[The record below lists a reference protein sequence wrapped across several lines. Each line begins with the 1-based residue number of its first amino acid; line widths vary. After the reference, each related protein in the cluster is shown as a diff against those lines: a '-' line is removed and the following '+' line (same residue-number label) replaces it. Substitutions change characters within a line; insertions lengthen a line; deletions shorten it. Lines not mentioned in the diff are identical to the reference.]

1 MKNRNDE
8 NKKRKEGSM
17 TGRVRALTGA
27 TRVMSL
33 VAAVLI
39 AVFGLTMIGGSAYAD
54 TDKAEKYDFY
64 TLSSNVTAYFSDA
77 TKPGDNSGLSA
88 DEGWTT
94 IAQNASEGGDLLGYG
109 DDDVS
114 SFSGWLVSKATGSS
128 NTVGYDSLK
137 KIDGKL
143 NGSNDAYK
151 GVLAYAQYGS
161 LLNGLGLDSTSTG
174 LGLHFQNMA
183 FGSIMAFL
191 YLLAGGIDTI
201 FSAVIWVLE
210 TLNPFK
216 LFYSAISASSV
227 AMANGMTGGQ
237 GVPAWMKSL
246 DTWFSGWY
254 QALVNLS
261 WTVLVPLFI
270 FTFIISS
277 LMWKKGN
284 ALSGL
289 KKLVIRMLFLGVGLP
304 LIGSM
309 YTASLGV
316 MKDAT
321 AGAGMGATRVVLST
335 FVDFENWAKVNRL
348 AVPSTDAVLQWDE
361 SKQAPTGE
369 SVNKLRQT
377 TVAINKIA
385 NTGAF
390 TDVTGLNPSDLGS
403 ISAESAKMTSSG
415 GLKDVTYIATMNM
428 LLRYTNSESYQ
439 ASDFDTSIKGR
450 INQQVS
456 EGKELV
462 KSCATTWFNVQ
473 ADGSTKVDGKSC
485 PTTKALGN
493 PVLKVREG
501 TGLTTTHD
509 GSEVTFKTENAQ
521 IAGDWVVLGDDADA
535 LKNFN
540 NANLSALSMYNYL
553 NTTFDK
559 NSATTYSSSNAVS
572 SATREYHNSVNLVG
586 SAGVNWLYWV
596 NAAVTLLCFI
606 VLGLGYAFGM
616 LTGAIKNSLHIITA
630 VPFATLGSLA
640 GIAKVVIYTFTMITE
655 IVGTMFIYRLAQEI
669 ILSIPGIFEGGLEHT
684 FGSMGGF
691 GTYLK
696 NSGNITLFTA
706 LVSTVLL
713 LILTWKMMHFRGAF
727 VKGLNEAVTK
737 IVDKFLD
744 TNVAPPAGGGK
755 LMPALAGGVGAG
767 VGSAAANRLMS
778 GRGALGGGSGRG
790 GVSSGLMAG
799 SGGIQDGNGGGS
811 GMGGGSMLSINGT
824 DGPGPD
830 EIGPG
835 APGGD
840 PNGPTGSGS
849 GGGGLLLS
857 DGSGGVNTNVNN
869 DITNGDENSSLLS
882 TSESDRQI
890 ASEVDARGGLS
901 EPSVSSDSYSGDD
914 VTASSTVVNNS
925 DDTMSE
931 TTSSIQSTMDAHDK
945 ADKARVDQATSG
957 VKAVWHGGKAAAKAY
972 SGDVAGAAQDGQKAL
987 GDVQNAQTKGQEA
1000 KAHRQAAETPRPA
1013 RSVQQPRQTSQPQ
1026 SQQPQQP
1033 QRGVVGAQR
1042 QAPAQNQQVRQ
1053 PQPQQP
1059 RPQSQQQAPAP
1070 TQAQSPA
1077 PSRPAPSRGS
1087 QGSGSRSLSAPRQQG
1102 SAQMP
1107 SSGRAVNGGSQSA
1120 PSKVGKVSKV
1130 SKGMKG
1136 VKPSGGSSMPSMP
1149 S

>member
-1 MKNRNDE
+1 MLT
-8 NKKRKEGSM
+8 S
-17 TGRVRALTGA
+17 RVRAVRGF
-27 TRVMSL
+27 TRAMSF

-54 TDKAEKYDFY
+54 KDKAEKYDFY

-77 TKPGDNSGLSA
+77 TKPGEGDGLSA

-94 IAQNASEGGDLLGYG
+94 IAQNASEGGNLLGYG

-137 KIDGKL
+137 VRD
-143 NGSNDAYK
+143 NDSSSANSAYS

-161 LLNGLGLDSTSTG
+161 LLNALGLDSTSTG

-183 FGSIMAFL
+183 FGSIMALL

-201 FSAVIWVLE
+201 FSAVIWLLE

-216 LFYSAISASSV
+216 FFFSAISASST

-237 GVPAWMKSL
+237 GVPVWMQSL

-261 WTVLVPLFI
+261 WTVLIPLFL
-270 FTFIISS
+270 FVFIISS

-284 ALSGL
+284 ALGGL
-289 KKLVIRMLFLGVGLP
+289 KKLVIRVLFLGVGLP

-321 AGAGMGATRVVLST
+321 AGAGMGATRVVIST
-335 FVDFENWAKVNRL
+335 FVDFENWAKKDRL
-348 AVPSTDAVLQWDE
+348 AVPDNATLQWDS
-361 SKQAPTGE
+361 SKQAPTGA

-377 TVAINKIA
+377 TVAINKLA
-385 NTGAF
+385 NSGAF
-390 TDVTGLNPSDLGS
+390 SSVSDIDVSGLGS
-403 ISAESAKMTSSG
+403 ISTEAAKADTTSSG
-415 GLKDVTYIATMNM
+415 GLKDFTYVAAMEM
-428 LLRYTNSESYQ
+428 LLRYTTAQSYQ
-439 ASDFDTSIKGR
+439 ASDFDTAIKGR
-450 INQQVS
+450 ISQQAS
-456 EGKELV
+456 SRQEQV

-473 ADGSTKVDGKSC
+473 ADGSTKADGKGCSA
-485 PTTKALGN
+485 TKASDN

-501 TGLTTTHD
+501 SGLQASGESGTITFTTSGD
-509 GSEVTFKTENAQ
+509 KY
-521 IAGDWVVLGDDADA
+521 AGDWVMLGE
-535 LKNFN
+535 NFN
-540 NANLSALSMYNYL
+540 GANLSALSMYNYL

-586 SAGVNWLYWV
+586 SAGVSWLYWV
-596 NAAVTLLCFI
+596 NGAVTLLCFI

-616 LTGAIKNSLHIITA
+616 FTGAIKNSMHIITA
-630 VPFATLGSLA
+630 VPFATLGSMA

-655 IVGTMFIYRLAQEI
+655 IIATMFIYRLVQEI
-669 ILSIPGIFEGGLEHT
+669 ILSIPSIFEGGLEHM
-684 FGSMGGF
+684 FNSMGGF
-691 GTYLK
+691 GVYLK
-696 NSGNITLFTA
+696 NSGNVTLFTS

-713 LILTWKMMHFRGAF
+713 ILLTWKMMHFRGAF

-778 GRGALGGGSGRG
+778 GRGGLGSGSGRG
-790 GVSSGLMAG
+790 GASSGLMAG
-799 SGGIQDGNGGGS
+799 SGGIQDGNGGVS
-811 GMGGGSMLSINGT
+811 GMGGGSMFSINGT
-824 DGPGPD
+824 DDPDPD

-835 APGGD
+835 ASGGD
-840 PNGPTGSGS
+840 PNAPGG

-857 DGSGGVNTNVNN
+857 DGSGGVNVDNSTSN
-869 DITNGDENSSLLS
+869 DNSSALM
-882 TSESDRQI
+882 TSESDRQL

-901 EPSVSSDSYSGDD
+901 EPAQLEAGPQADAA
-914 VTASSTVVNNS
+914 ASSKVANNA
-925 DDTMSE
+925 DDAMSE
-931 TTSSIQSTMDAHDK
+931 TAGSIQSTMDAHDK

-987 GDVQNAQTKGQEA
+987 GDVQSAQTKGQEA
-1000 KAHRQAAETPRPA
+1000 KAHRQSAEAPRPVQPA
-1013 RSVQQPRQTSQPQ
+1013 RTSQPQ
-1026 SQQPQQP
+1026 SQP
-1033 QRGVVGAQR
+1033 QRGAVGAQR
-1042 QAPAQNQQVRQ
+1042 QQVRQ
-1053 PQPQQP
+1053 PQAQP
-1059 RPQSQQQAPAP
+1059 QQQAPTQ
-1070 TQAQSPA
+1070 TQAPAQTPA
-1077 PSRPAPSRGS
+1077 PSRPAPSRG
-1087 QGSGSRSLSAPRQQG
+1087 GSSRSLSAPRQG
-1102 SAQMP
+1102 ASQMP
-1107 SSGRAVNGGSQSA
+1107 VKGSSQGAS
-1120 PSKVGKVSKV
+1120 GKEGASGKAG
-1130 SKGMKG
+1130 KGLKG
-1136 VKPSGGSSMPSMP
+1136 VKPSGGSSMPPMP

>member
-1 MKNRNDE
+1 MLT
-8 NKKRKEGSM
+8 S
-17 TGRVRALTGA
+17 RVRAVRGF
-27 TRVMSL
+27 TRAMSF

-54 TDKAEKYDFY
+54 KDKAEKYDFY

-77 TKPGDNSGLSA
+77 TKPGEGDGLSA

-94 IAQNASEGGDLLGYG
+94 IAQNASEGGNLLGYG

-137 KIDGKL
+137 VRD
-143 NGSNDAYK
+143 NDSSSANSAYS

-161 LLNGLGLDSTSTG
+161 LLNALGLDSTSTG

-183 FGSIMAFL
+183 FGSIMALL

-201 FSAVIWVLE
+201 FSAVIWLLE

-216 LFYSAISASSV
+216 FFFSAISASST

-237 GVPAWMKSL
+237 GVPVWMQSL

-261 WTVLVPLFI
+261 WTVLIPLFL
-270 FTFIISS
+270 FVFIISS

-284 ALSGL
+284 ALGGL
-289 KKLVIRMLFLGVGLP
+289 KKLVIRVLFLGVGLP

-321 AGAGMGATRVVLST
+321 AGAGMGATRVVIST
-335 FVDFENWAKVNRL
+335 FVDFENWAKKDRL
-348 AVPSTDAVLQWDE
+348 AVPDNATLQWDS
-361 SKQAPTGE
+361 SKQAPTGA

-377 TVAINKIA
+377 TVAINKLA
-385 NTGAF
+385 NSGAF
-390 TDVTGLNPSDLGS
+390 SSVSDIDVSGLGS
-403 ISAESAKMTSSG
+403 ISTEAAKADTTSSG
-415 GLKDVTYIATMNM
+415 GLKDFTYVAAMEM
-428 LLRYTNSESYQ
+428 LLRYTTAQSYQ
-439 ASDFDTSIKGR
+439 ASDFDTAIKGR
-450 INQQVS
+450 ISQQAS
-456 EGKELV
+456 SGQEQV

-473 ADGSTKVDGKSC
+473 ADGSTKADGKGCSA
-485 PTTKALGN
+485 TKASDN

-501 TGLTTTHD
+501 SGLQASGESGTITFTTSGD
-509 GSEVTFKTENAQ
+509 KY
-521 IAGDWVVLGDDADA
+521 AGDWVMLGE
-535 LKNFN
+535 NFN
-540 NANLSALSMYNYL
+540 GSNLSALSMYNYL

-586 SAGVNWLYWV
+586 SAGVSWLYWV
-596 NAAVTLLCFI
+596 NGAVTLLCFI

-616 LTGAIKNSLHIITA
+616 FTGAIKNSMHIITA
-630 VPFATLGSLA
+630 VPFATLGSMA

-655 IVGTMFIYRLAQEI
+655 IIATMFIYRLVQEI
-669 ILSIPGIFEGGLEHT
+669 ILSIPSIFEGGLEHM
-684 FGSMGGF
+684 FNSMGGF
-691 GTYLK
+691 GVYLK
-696 NSGNITLFTA
+696 NSGNVTLFTS

-713 LILTWKMMHFRGAF
+713 ILLTWKMMHFRGAF

-778 GRGALGGGSGRG
+778 GRGGLGSGSGRG
-790 GVSSGLMAG
+790 GASSGLMAG
-799 SGGIQDGNGGGS
+799 SGGIQDGNGGVS

-835 APGGD
+835 ASGGD
-840 PNGPTGSGS
+840 PNAPGG

-857 DGSGGVNTNVNN
+857 DGSGGVNTDNSTSN
-869 DITNGDENSSLLS
+869 DNSSALM
-882 TSESDRQI
+882 TSESDRQL

-901 EPSVSSDSYSGDD
+901 EPAQIEAGPQADAA
-914 VTASSTVVNNS
+914 ASSKVANNA
-925 DDTMSE
+925 DDAMSE
-931 TTSSIQSTMDAHDK
+931 TAGSIQSTMDAHNK

-987 GDVQNAQTKGQEA
+987 GDVQSAQTKGQEA
-1000 KAHRQAAETPRPA
+1000 KAHRQSAEAPRP
-1013 RSVQQPRQTSQPQ
+1013 VQPARQTSQPQ
-1026 SQQPQQP
+1026 SQPS
-1033 QRGVVGAQR
+1033 QRGAVGAQR
-1042 QAPAQNQQVRQ
+1042 QQVRQ
-1053 PQPQQP
+1053 PQAQP
-1059 RPQSQQQAPAP
+1059 QQQAPTQ
-1070 TQAQSPA
+1070 TQAPAQTPA
-1077 PSRPAPSRGS
+1077 PSRPAPSRG
-1087 QGSGSRSLSAPRQQG
+1087 GSSRSLSAPRQG
-1102 SAQMP
+1102 ASQMP
-1107 SSGRAVNGGSQSA
+1107 SSGKVVNGGAKSA
-1120 PSKVGKVSKV
+1120 SGKAG
-1130 SKGMKG
+1130 KGLKG
-1136 VKPSGGSSMPSMP
+1136 VKPSGGSSMPPMP

>member
-1 MKNRNDE
+1 MLT
-8 NKKRKEGSM
+8 S
-17 TGRVRALTGA
+17 RVRAVRGF
-27 TRVMSL
+27 TRAMSFA
-33 VAAVLI
+33 AAVLI

-54 TDKAEKYDFY
+54 KDKAEKYDFY

-77 TKPGDNSGLSA
+77 TKPGEGDGLSA

-94 IAQNASEGGDLLGYG
+94 IAQNASEGGNLLGYG

-137 KIDGKL
+137 VRD
-143 NGSNDAYK
+143 NDSSSANSAYS

-161 LLNGLGLDSTSTG
+161 LLNALGLDSTSTG

-183 FGSIMAFL
+183 FGSIMALL

-201 FSAVIWVLE
+201 FSAVIWLLE

-216 LFYSAISASSV
+216 FFFSAISASST

-237 GVPAWMKSL
+237 GVPVWMQSL

-261 WTVLVPLFI
+261 WTVLIPLFL
-270 FTFIISS
+270 FVFIISS

-284 ALSGL
+284 ALGGL
-289 KKLVIRMLFLGVGLP
+289 KKLVIRVLFLGVGLP

-321 AGAGMGATRVVLST
+321 AGAGMGATRVVIST
-335 FVDFENWAKVNRL
+335 FVDFENWAKKDRL
-348 AVPSTDAVLQWDE
+348 AVPDNATLQWDS
-361 SKQAPTGE
+361 SKQAPTGA

-377 TVAINKIA
+377 TVAINKLA
-385 NTGAF
+385 NSGAF
-390 TDVTGLNPSDLGS
+390 SSVSDIDVSGLGS
-403 ISAESAKMTSSG
+403 ISTEAAKADTTSSG
-415 GLKDVTYIATMNM
+415 GLKDFTYVAAMEM
-428 LLRYTNSESYQ
+428 LLRYTTAQSYQ
-439 ASDFDTSIKGR
+439 ASDFDTAIKGR
-450 INQQVS
+450 ISQQAS
-456 EGKELV
+456 GGQETV
-462 KSCATTWFNVQ
+462 KNCATTWFNVQ
-473 ADGSTKVDGKSC
+473 ADGSTKTDGKSC
-485 PTTKALGN
+485 STIKASDN

-501 TGLTTTHD
+501 SGLQASGESGTITFTTSGD
-509 GSEVTFKTENAQ
+509 KY
-521 IAGDWVVLGDDADA
+521 AGDWVMLGE
-535 LKNFN
+535 NFN
-540 NANLSALSMYNYL
+540 GANLSALSMYNYL

-586 SAGVNWLYWV
+586 SAGVSWLYWV
-596 NAAVTLLCFI
+596 NGAVTLLCFI

-616 LTGAIKNSLHIITA
+616 FTGAIKNSMHIITA

-640 GIAKVVIYTFTMITE
+640 GIAKVLIYTFTMITE
-655 IVGTMFIYRLAQEI
+655 IIATMFIYRLVQEI
-669 ILSIPGIFEGGLEHT
+669 ILSIPSIFEGGLEHM
-684 FGSMGGF
+684 FNSMGGF
-691 GTYLK
+691 GVYLK
-696 NSGNITLFTA
+696 NSGNVTLFTS

-713 LILTWKMMHFRGAF
+713 ILLTWKMMHFRGAF

-778 GRGALGGGSGRG
+778 GRGGLGSGAGRG
-790 GVSSGLMAG
+790 GASSGLMAG
-799 SGGIQDGNGGGS
+799 SGGIQDGNGGVS

-835 APGGD
+835 VSGGD
-840 PNGPTGSGS
+840 PNAPGG

-857 DGSGGVNTNVNN
+857 DGSGGVNVDNSTSN
-869 DITNGDENSSLLS
+869 DNSSALM
-882 TSESDRQI
+882 TSESDRQL

-901 EPSVSSDSYSGDD
+901 EPAQLEAGPQADAA
-914 VTASSTVVNNS
+914 ASSKVANNA
-925 DDTMSE
+925 DDAMSE
-931 TTSSIQSTMDAHDK
+931 TAGSIQSTMDAHNK

-987 GDVQNAQTKGQEA
+987 GDVQSAQTKGQEA
-1000 KAHRQAAETPRPA
+1000 KAHRQSAEAPRP
-1013 RSVQQPRQTSQPQ
+1013 VQPARQTSQPQ
-1026 SQQPQQP
+1026 SQPS
-1033 QRGVVGAQR
+1033 QRGAVGAQR
-1042 QAPAQNQQVRQ
+1042 QQVRQ
-1053 PQPQQP
+1053 PQAQP
-1059 RPQSQQQAPAP
+1059 QQQAPTH
-1070 TQAQSPA
+1070 TQAPAQTPA
-1077 PSRPAPSRGS
+1077 PSRPAPSRG
-1087 QGSGSRSLSAPRQQG
+1087 GSSRSLSAPRQG
-1102 SAQMP
+1102 ASQMP
-1107 SSGRAVNGGSQSA
+1107 SSGKVVNGGAKSA
-1120 PSKVGKVSKV
+1120 SGKAG
-1130 SKGMKG
+1130 KGLKG
-1136 VKPSGGSSMPSMP
+1136 VKPSGGSSMPPMP

>member
-1 MKNRNDE
+1 MLT
-8 NKKRKEGSM
+8 S
-17 TGRVRALTGA
+17 RVRAVRGF
-27 TRVMSL
+27 TRAMSF

-39 AVFGLTMIGGSAYAD
+39 AVFGLTMIGGSAYAGPN
-54 TDKAEKYDFY
+54 DKGEAEKYDFY

-77 TKPGDNSGLSA
+77 AKPGEGEGLSA

-94 IAQNASEGGDLLGYG
+94 IAGNASEGGDLLGYG
-109 DDDVS
+109 DNDIS
-114 SFSGWLVSKATGSS
+114 SFSGWLASATTGAS

-137 KIDGKL
+137 VSD
-143 NGSNDAYK
+143 NGSSSANSVYRGILD
-151 GVLAYAQYGS
+151 YAQYGS
-161 LLNGLGLDSTSTG
+161 LLNALGLDSTSTG

-183 FGSIMAFL
+183 FGSIMALL

-201 FSAVIWVLE
+201 FSAVIWLLE

-216 LFYSAISASSV
+216 FFFSAISASSA

-237 GVPAWMKSL
+237 GVPVWMQSL

-261 WTVLVPLFI
+261 WTVLIPLFL

-289 KKLVIRMLFLGVGLP
+289 KKLVIRMLFLGVGVP

-348 AVPSTDAVLQWDE
+348 AVPSDATLEWDD
-361 SKQAPTGE
+361 SKQAPTGA

-377 TVAINKIA
+377 TVAINRIA
-385 NTGAF
+385 NPGAF
-390 TDVTGLNPSDLGS
+390 TDVSGIKPSDLGS
-403 ISAESAKMTSSG
+403 ISAESAKADVTSNG
-415 GLKDVTYIATMNM
+415 GLKDLTFMATMNM
-428 LLRYTNSESYQ
+428 LLRYTNAQSYQ
-439 ASDFDTSIKGR
+439 ASDFDTAIKGR
-450 INQQVS
+450 ISQQAS
-456 EGKELV
+456 GGQETV
-462 KSCATTWFNVQ
+462 KNCATTWFNVQ
-473 ADGSTKVDGKSC
+473 ADGSTKTDGKSC
-485 PTTKALGN
+485 STIKASDN
-493 PVLKVREG
+493 PVLKVQEG
-501 TGLTTTHD
+501 TGLQANRPE
-509 GSEVTFKTENAQ
+509 GSGVVTFTTNNAQ
-521 IAGDWVVLGDDADA
+521 LAGDWVMLGD
-535 LKNFN
+535 NFN

-553 NTTFDK
+553 NTAFSK
-559 NSATTYSSSNAVS
+559 NSATVYSSAHSVS

-586 SAGVNWLYWV
+586 SAGVSWLYWT
-596 NAAVTLLCFI
+596 NSAVTLLCFI

-616 LTGAIKNSLHIITA
+616 FTGAIKNSLHIITA

-640 GIAKVVIYTFTMITE
+640 GIAKVLIYTFTMITE
-655 IVGTMFIYRLAQEI
+655 IIATMFIYRLVQEI
-669 ILSIPGIFEGGLEHT
+669 IISIPGIFEGGLEHM
-684 FGSMGGF
+684 FNSMGGF

-696 NSGNITLFTA
+696 NSGNVTLFTSI
-706 LVSTVLL
+706 VSTVLL
-713 LILTWKMMHFRGAF
+713 LILTWKMLHFRGAF

-737 IVDKFLD
+737 IIDKFLD

-778 GRGALGGGSGRG
+778 GRGGLGSGSGRG
-790 GVSSGLMAG
+790 GASSGLMAG
-799 SGGIQDGNGGGS
+799 SGGIQDGNGGVS

-835 APGGD
+835 ASGGD
-840 PNGPTGSGS
+840 PNAPGG

-857 DGSGGVNTNVNN
+857 DGSGGINAN
-869 DITNGDENSSLLS
+869 DNSTSNDNSSALM
-882 TSESDRQI
+882 TSESDRQL

-901 EPSVSSDSYSGDD
+901 EPAQLEAGPQADAA
-914 VTASSTVVNNS
+914 ASSKVANNA
-925 DDTMSE
+925 DDAMSE
-931 TTSSIQSTMDAHDK
+931 TAGSIQSTMDAHNK

-987 GDVQNAQTKGQEA
+987 GDVQSAQTKGQEA
-1000 KAHRQAAETPRPA
+1000 KAHRQSAEAPRP
-1013 RSVQQPRQTSQPQ
+1013 VQPARQTSQPQ
-1026 SQQPQQP
+1026 SQPS
-1033 QRGVVGAQR
+1033 QRGAVGAQR
-1042 QAPAQNQQVRQ
+1042 QQVRQ
-1053 PQPQQP
+1053 PQAQP
-1059 RPQSQQQAPAP
+1059 QQQAPTQ
-1070 TQAQSPA
+1070 TQAPAQTPA
-1077 PSRPAPSRGS
+1077 PSRPAPSRG
-1087 QGSGSRSLSAPRQQG
+1087 GSSRSLSAPRQG
-1102 SAQMP
+1102 ASQMP
-1107 SSGRAVNGGSQSA
+1107 KSASGKA
-1120 PSKVGKVSKV
+1120 SKA
-1130 SKGMKG
+1130 SKGLKG
-1136 VKPSGGSSMPSMP
+1136 PKPSGGSSMPPMP

>member
-1 MKNRNDE
+1 MLT
-8 NKKRKEGSM
+8 S
-17 TGRVRALTGA
+17 RVRAVRGF
-27 TRVMSL
+27 TRAISF

-54 TDKAEKYDFY
+54 KDKAEKYDFY

-77 TKPGDNSGLSA
+77 AKPGEGEGLSA

-94 IAQNASEGGDLLGYG
+94 IAGNASEGGDLLGYG
-109 DDDVS
+109 DNDIS
-114 SFSGWLVSKATGSS
+114 SFSGWLASATTGAS

-137 KIDGKL
+137 VSD
-143 NGSNDAYK
+143 NGSSSANSVYRGILD
-151 GVLAYAQYGS
+151 YAQYGS
-161 LLNGLGLDSTSTG
+161 LLNALGLDSTSTG

-183 FGSIMAFL
+183 FGSIMALL

-201 FSAVIWVLE
+201 FSAVIWLLE

-216 LFYSAISASSV
+216 FFFSAISASSA

-237 GVPAWMKSL
+237 GVPTWMQSL

-261 WTVLVPLFI
+261 WTVLIPLFL

-289 KKLVIRMLFLGVGLP
+289 KKLVIRMLFLGVGVP

-348 AVPSTDAVLQWDE
+348 AVPSDATLEWDD
-361 SKQAPTGE
+361 SKQAPTGA

-377 TVAINKIA
+377 TVAINRIA
-385 NTGAF
+385 NPGAF
-390 TDVTGLNPSDLGS
+390 TDVSGIKPSDLGS
-403 ISAESAKMTSSG
+403 ISAESAKADVTSNG
-415 GLKDVTYIATMNM
+415 GLKDLTFMATMNM
-428 LLRYTNSESYQ
+428 LLRYTNAQSYQ
-439 ASDFDTSIKGR
+439 ASDFDTAIKGR
-450 INQQVS
+450 ISQQAS
-456 EGKELV
+456 GGQETV
-462 KSCATTWFNVQ
+462 KNCATTWFNVQ
-473 ADGSTKVDGKSC
+473 ADGSTKTDGKSC
-485 PTTKALGN
+485 STIKASDN
-493 PVLKVREG
+493 PVLKVQED
-501 TGLTTTHD
+501 TGLQANRSE
-509 GSEVTFKTENAQ
+509 GSGVVTFTTNNAQ
-521 IAGDWVVLGDDADA
+521 LAGDWVMLGD
-535 LKNFN
+535 NFN

-553 NTTFDK
+553 NTAFSK
-559 NSATTYSSSNAVS
+559 NSATVYSSAHSVS

-586 SAGVNWLYWV
+586 SAGVSWLYWT
-596 NAAVTLLCFI
+596 NSAVTLLCFI

-616 LTGAIKNSLHIITA
+616 FTGAIKNSLHIITA

-640 GIAKVVIYTFTMITE
+640 GIAKVLIYTFTMITE
-655 IVGTMFIYRLAQEI
+655 IIATMFIYRLVQEI
-669 ILSIPGIFEGGLEHT
+669 IISIPGIFEGGLEHM
-684 FGSMGGF
+684 FNSMGGF

-696 NSGNITLFTA
+696 NSGNVTLFTSI
-706 LVSTVLL
+706 VSTVLL
-713 LILTWKMMHFRGAF
+713 LILTWKMLHFRGAF

-737 IVDKFLD
+737 IIDKFLD

-778 GRGALGGGSGRG
+778 GRGGLGSGSGRG
-790 GVSSGLMAG
+790 GASSGLMAG
-799 SGGIQDGNGGGS
+799 SGGIQDGNGGVS
-811 GMGGGSMLSINGT
+811 GMGGGMLSINGT

-835 APGGD
+835 ASGGD
-840 PNGPTGSGS
+840 PNGPTGSGG

-857 DGSGGVNTNVNN
+857 DGSGGVNVDNSTSN
-869 DITNGDENSSLLS
+869 DNSSALM
-882 TSESDRQI
+882 TSESDRQL

-901 EPSVSSDSYSGDD
+901 EPAQLEAGPQADAA
-914 VTASSTVVNNS
+914 ASSKVANNA
-925 DDTMSE
+925 DDAMSE
-931 TTSSIQSTMDAHDK
+931 TAGSIQSTMDAHNK

-987 GDVQNAQTKGQEA
+987 GDVQSAQTKGQEA
-1000 KAHRQAAETPRPA
+1000 KAHRQSAEAPRP
-1013 RSVQQPRQTSQPQ
+1013 VQPARQTSQSQQ
-1026 SQQPQQP
+1026 SQQSQP
-1033 QRGVVGAQR
+1033 QRGAVGAQR

-1053 PQPQQP
+1053 SQAQPQPQAP
-1059 RPQSQQQAPAP
+1059 AQAPA
-1070 TQAQSPA
+1070 QAPVQNPA

-1087 QGSGSRSLSAPRQQG
+1087 SSRSLSAPRQG
-1102 SAQMP
+1102 SSQMP
-1107 SSGRAVNGGSQSA
+1107 SSGKAVNGGAKSA
-1120 PSKVGKVSKV
+1120 SGKAG
-1130 SKGMKG
+1130 KGLKG
-1136 VKPSGGSSMPSMP
+1136 VKPSGGSSMPPMP

>member
-1 MKNRNDE
+1 MLT
-8 NKKRKEGSM
+8 S
-17 TGRVRALTGA
+17 RVRAVRGF
-27 TRVMSL
+27 TRAMSF
-33 VAAVLI
+33 VAAALI
-39 AVFGLTMIGGSAYAD
+39 AVFGLTMIGGSAYAGPN
-54 TDKAEKYDFY
+54 DKAEKYDFY

-77 TKPGDNSGLSA
+77 TKPGEGDGLSA

-94 IAQNASEGGDLLGYG
+94 IAQNASEGGNLLGYG

-137 KIDGKL
+137 VRD
-143 NGSNDAYK
+143 NDSSSANSAYS

-161 LLNGLGLDSTSTG
+161 LLNALGLDSTSTG

-183 FGSIMAFL
+183 FGSIMALL

-201 FSAVIWVLE
+201 FSAVIWLLE

-216 LFYSAISASSV
+216 FFFSAISASST

-237 GVPAWMKSL
+237 GVPVWMQSL

-261 WTVLVPLFI
+261 WTVLIPLFL
-270 FTFIISS
+270 FVFIISS

-284 ALSGL
+284 ALGGL
-289 KKLVIRMLFLGVGLP
+289 KKLVIRVLFLGVGLP

-321 AGAGMGATRVVLST
+321 AGAGMGATRVVIST
-335 FVDFENWAKVNRL
+335 FVDFENWAKKDRL
-348 AVPSTDAVLQWDE
+348 AVPDNATLQWDS
-361 SKQAPTGE
+361 SKQAPTGA

-377 TVAINKIA
+377 TVAINKLA
-385 NTGAF
+385 NSGAF
-390 TDVTGLNPSDLGS
+390 SSVSDIDVSGLGS
-403 ISAESAKMTSSG
+403 ISTEAAKADTTTSG
-415 GLKDVTYIATMNM
+415 GLKDFTYVAAMEM
-428 LLRYTNSESYQ
+428 LLRYTTAQSYQ
-439 ASDFDTSIKGR
+439 ASDFDTAIKGR
-450 INQQVS
+450 ISQQAS
-456 EGKELV
+456 SGQEQV

-473 ADGSTKVDGKSC
+473 ADGSTKADGKGCSA
-485 PTTKALGN
+485 TKASDN

-501 TGLTTTHD
+501 SGLQASGESGTITFTTSGD
-509 GSEVTFKTENAQ
+509 KY
-521 IAGDWVVLGDDADA
+521 AGDWVMLGE
-535 LKNFN
+535 NFN
-540 NANLSALSMYNYL
+540 GANLSALSMYNYL

-586 SAGVNWLYWV
+586 SAGVSWLYWV
-596 NAAVTLLCFI
+596 NGAVTLLCFI

-616 LTGAIKNSLHIITA
+616 FTGAIKNSMHIITA
-630 VPFATLGSLA
+630 VPFATLGSMA

-655 IVGTMFIYRLAQEI
+655 IIATMFIYRLGQEI
-669 ILSIPGIFEGGLEHT
+669 ILSIPSIFEGGLEHM
-684 FGSMGGF
+684 FNSMGGF
-691 GTYLK
+691 GVYLK
-696 NSGNITLFTA
+696 NSGNVTLFTS

-713 LILTWKMMHFRGAF
+713 ILLTWKMMHFRGAF

-755 LMPALAGGVGAG
+755 LMPA
-767 VGSAAANRLMS
+767 ANRLMS
-778 GRGALGGGSGRG
+778 GRGGLGSGSGRG
-790 GVSSGLMAG
+790 GASSGLMAG
-799 SGGIQDGNGGGS
+799 SGGIQDGNGGVS

-835 APGGD
+835 TSGGD

-857 DGSGGVNTNVNN
+857 DGSGGVNVDNSTSN
-869 DITNGDENSSLLS
+869 DNSSALM
-882 TSESDRQI
+882 TSESDRQL

-901 EPSVSSDSYSGDD
+901 EPAQIEAGPQADAA
-914 VTASSTVVNNS
+914 ASSKVANNA
-925 DDTMSE
+925 DDAMSE
-931 TTSSIQSTMDAHDK
+931 TAGSIQSTMDAHNK

-987 GDVQNAQTKGQEA
+987 GDVQSAQTKGQEA
-1000 KAHRQAAETPRPA
+1000 KAHRQSAEAPRP
-1013 RSVQQPRQTSQPQ
+1013 VQPARQTSQPQ
-1026 SQQPQQP
+1026 SQPSQRGAVGAQPQAQPQQP
-1033 QRGVVGAQR
+1033 Q
-1042 QAPAQNQQVRQ
+1042 
-1053 PQPQQP
+1053 PQ
-1059 RPQSQQQAPAP
+1059 AP
-1070 TQAQSPA
+1070 TQVQAPA

-1087 QGSGSRSLSAPRQQG
+1087 RSLSAPRQG
-1102 SAQMP
+1102 ASQMP
-1107 SSGRAVNGGSQSA
+1107 VKGSSQGAS
-1120 PSKVGKVSKV
+1120 GKAG
-1130 SKGMKG
+1130 KGLKG
-1136 VKPSGGSSMPSMP
+1136 VKPSGGSSMPPMP

>member
-1 MKNRNDE
+1 MLT
-8 NKKRKEGSM
+8 S
-17 TGRVRALTGA
+17 RVRAVRGV
-27 TRVMSL
+27 TRVMSF

-39 AVFGLTMIGGSAYAD
+39 AVFGLTMIGGSAYAGPN
-54 TDKAEKYDFY
+54 DKAEKYDFY

-77 TKPGDNSGLSA
+77 AKPGEGKGLSA

-94 IAQNASEGGDLLGYG
+94 IAGNASEGGDLLGYG
-109 DDDVS
+109 DNDIS
-114 SFSGWLVSKATGSS
+114 SFSGWLASATTGAS

-137 KIDGKL
+137 VSD
-143 NGSNDAYK
+143 NGSSSANSVYRGILD
-151 GVLAYAQYGS
+151 YAQYGS
-161 LLNGLGLDSTSTG
+161 LLNALGLDSTSTG

-183 FGSIMAFL
+183 FGSIMALL

-201 FSAVIWVLE
+201 FSAVIWLLE

-216 LFYSAISASSV
+216 FFFSAISASST

-237 GVPAWMKSL
+237 GVPVWMQSL

-261 WTVLVPLFI
+261 WTVLIPLFL

-289 KKLVIRMLFLGVGLP
+289 KKLVIRMLFLGVGVP

-348 AVPSTDAVLQWDE
+348 AVPSDATLEWDD
-361 SKQAPTGE
+361 SKQAPTGA

-377 TVAINKIA
+377 TVAINRIA
-385 NTGAF
+385 NPGAF
-390 TDVTGLNPSDLGS
+390 TDVSGIKPSDLGS
-403 ISAESAKMTSSG
+403 ISAESAKADVTSNG
-415 GLKDVTYIATMNM
+415 GLKDLTFMATMNM
-428 LLRYTNSESYQ
+428 LLRYTNAQSYQ
-439 ASDFDTSIKGR
+439 ASDFDTAIKGR
-450 INQQVS
+450 ISQQAS
-456 EGKELV
+456 GGQETV
-462 KSCATTWFNVQ
+462 KNCATTWFNVQ
-473 ADGSTKVDGKSC
+473 ADGSTKTDGKSC
-485 PTTKALGN
+485 STIKASDN
-493 PVLKVREG
+493 PVLKVQEG
-501 TGLTTTHD
+501 TGLQANRPE
-509 GSEVTFKTENAQ
+509 GSGVVTFTTNNAQ
-521 IAGDWVVLGDDADA
+521 LAGDWVMLGD
-535 LKNFN
+535 NFN

-553 NTTFDK
+553 NTAFSK
-559 NSATTYSSSNAVS
+559 NSATVYSSAHSVS

-586 SAGVNWLYWV
+586 SAGVSWLYWT
-596 NAAVTLLCFI
+596 NSAVTLLCFI

-616 LTGAIKNSLHIITA
+616 FTGAIKNSLHIITA

-640 GIAKVVIYTFTMITE
+640 GIAKVLIYTFTMITE
-655 IVGTMFIYRLAQEI
+655 IIATMFIYRLVQEI
-669 ILSIPGIFEGGLEHT
+669 IISIPGIFEGGLEHM
-684 FGSMGGF
+684 FNSMGGF

-696 NSGNITLFTA
+696 NSGNVTLFTSI
-706 LVSTVLL
+706 VSTVLL
-713 LILTWKMMHFRGAF
+713 LILTWKMLHFRGAF

-737 IVDKFLD
+737 IIDKFLD

-778 GRGALGGGSGRG
+778 GRGGLGSGSGRG
-790 GVSSGLMAG
+790 GASSGLMAG
-799 SGGIQDGNGGGS
+799 SGGIQDGNGGVS
-811 GMGGGSMLSINGT
+811 GMGGGMLSINGT

-835 APGGD
+835 ASGGD
-840 PNGPTGSGS
+840 PNAPGG

-857 DGSGGVNTNVNN
+857 DGSGGINAN
-869 DITNGDENSSLLS
+869 DNSTSNDNSSALM
-882 TSESDRQI
+882 TSESDRQL

-901 EPSVSSDSYSGDD
+901 EPAQIEAGPQADAA
-914 VTASSTVVNNS
+914 ASSKVANNA
-925 DDTMSE
+925 DDAMSE
-931 TTSSIQSTMDAHDK
+931 TAGSIQSTMDAHNK

-987 GDVQNAQTKGQEA
+987 GDVQSAQTKGQEA
-1000 KAHRQAAETPRPA
+1000 KAHRQSAEAPRP
-1013 RSVQQPRQTSQPQ
+1013 VQPARQTSQPQ
-1026 SQQPQQP
+1026 SQP
-1033 QRGVVGAQR
+1033 QRGAVGAQR

-1053 PQPQQP
+1053 PQAQP
-1059 RPQSQQQAPAP
+1059 QQQAPTQ
-1070 TQAQSPA
+1070 TQAPAQTPA
-1077 PSRPAPSRGS
+1077 PSRPAPSRG
-1087 QGSGSRSLSAPRQQG
+1087 GSSRSLSAPRQG
-1102 SAQMP
+1102 ASQMP
-1107 SSGRAVNGGSQSA
+1107 VKGSSQGAS
-1120 PSKVGKVSKV
+1120 GKAG
-1130 SKGMKG
+1130 KGLKG
-1136 VKPSGGSSMPSMP
+1136 VKPLGGSSMPPMP

>member
-1 MKNRNDE
+1 MLT
-8 NKKRKEGSM
+8 S
-17 TGRVRALTGA
+17 RVRAVRGF
-27 TRVMSL
+27 TRAMSFA
-33 VAAVLI
+33 AAVLI
-39 AVFGLTMIGGSAYAD
+39 AVFGLTMIGGSAYAGKG
-54 TDKAEKYDFY
+54 KAEKYDFY

-77 TKPGDNSGLSA
+77 TKPGEGDGLSA

-94 IAQNASEGGDLLGYG
+94 IAQNASEGGNLLGYG

-137 KIDGKL
+137 VRE
-143 NGSNDAYK
+143 NDSSSANSSYS

-161 LLNGLGLDSTSTG
+161 LLNALGLDSTSTG

-183 FGSIMAFL
+183 FGSIMALL

-201 FSAVIWVLE
+201 FSAVIWLLE

-216 LFYSAISASSV
+216 FFFSAISASST

-237 GVPAWMKSL
+237 GVPVWMQSL

-261 WTVLVPLFI
+261 WTVLIPLFL
-270 FTFIISS
+270 FVFIISS

-284 ALSGL
+284 ALGGL
-289 KKLVIRMLFLGVGLP
+289 KKLVIRVLFLGVGLP

-321 AGAGMGATRVVLST
+321 AGAGMGATRVVIST
-335 FVDFENWAKVNRL
+335 FVDFENWAKKDRL
-348 AVPSTDAVLQWDE
+348 AVPDNATLQWDS
-361 SKQAPTGE
+361 SKQAPTGA

-377 TVAINKIA
+377 TVAINKLA
-385 NTGAF
+385 NSGAF
-390 TDVTGLNPSDLGS
+390 SSVSDIDVSGLGS
-403 ISAESAKMTSSG
+403 ISTEAAKADTTSSG
-415 GLKDVTYIATMNM
+415 GLKDFTYVAAMEM
-428 LLRYTNSESYQ
+428 LLRYTTAQSYQ
-439 ASDFDTSIKGR
+439 ASDFDTAIKGR
-450 INQQVS
+450 ISQQAS
-456 EGKELV
+456 SGQEQV

-473 ADGSTKVDGKSC
+473 ADGSTKADGKSGC
-485 PTTKALGN
+485 SATKASDN
-493 PVLKVREG
+493 PVLKVR
-501 TGLTTTHD
+501 D
-509 GSEVTFKTENAQ
+509 GSGLQASGESGTITFTTSGDKY
-521 IAGDWVVLGDDADA
+521 AGDWVMLGE
-535 LKNFN
+535 NFN
-540 NANLSALSMYNYL
+540 GSNLSALSMYNYL

-586 SAGVNWLYWV
+586 SAGVSWLYWV
-596 NAAVTLLCFI
+596 NGAVTLLCFI

-616 LTGAIKNSLHIITA
+616 FTGAIKNSMHIITA
-630 VPFATLGSLA
+630 VPFATLGSMA

-655 IVGTMFIYRLAQEI
+655 IIATMFIYRLVQEI
-669 ILSIPGIFEGGLEHT
+669 ILSIPSIFEGGLEHM
-684 FGSMGGF
+684 FNSMGGF
-691 GTYLK
+691 GVYLK
-696 NSGNITLFTA
+696 NSGNVTLFTS

-713 LILTWKMMHFRGAF
+713 ILLTWKMMHFRGAF

-737 IVDKFLD
+737 IVDKFMD

-778 GRGALGGGSGRG
+778 GRGGLGSGSGRG
-790 GVSSGLMAG
+790 GASSGLMAG
-799 SGGIQDGNGGGS
+799 SGGIQDGNGGVS

-835 APGGD
+835 ASGGD
-840 PNGPTGSGS
+840 PNAPGG

-857 DGSGGVNTNVNN
+857 DGSGGVNAN
-869 DITNGDENSSLLS
+869 DNSASDGNSGSLM
-882 TSESDRQI
+882 TSESDRQL

-901 EPSVSSDSYSGDD
+901 EPAQIEAGPQADAA
-914 VTASSTVVNNS
+914 ASSKVANNA
-925 DDTMSE
+925 DDAMSE
-931 TTSSIQSTMDAHDK
+931 TAGSIQSTMDAHNK

-987 GDVQNAQTKGQEA
+987 GDVQSAQTKGQEA
-1000 KAHRQAAETPRPA
+1000 KAHRQSAEAPRPVQTA
-1013 RSVQQPRQTSQPQ
+1013 RTSQPQ
-1026 SQQPQQP
+1026 QSQP
-1033 QRGVVGAQR
+1033 QRGAVGAQR
-1042 QAPAQNQQVRQ
+1042 QAPAQAQPVRQ
-1053 PQPQQP
+1053 PQAQP
-1059 RPQSQQQAPAP
+1059 QQQAPA
-1070 TQAQSPA
+1070 QAQTQSSA
-1077 PSRPAPSRGS
+1077 PSRPAPSRG
-1087 QGSGSRSLSAPRQQG
+1087 GSSRSLSAPRQG
-1102 SAQMP
+1102 TSQMP
-1107 SSGRAVNGGSQSA
+1107 AKGASQSA
-1120 PSKVGKVSKV
+1120 SGKAG
-1130 SKGMKG
+1130 KGLKG
-1136 VKPSGGSSMPSMP
+1136 PKPSGGSSMPPMP

>member
-1 MKNRNDE
+1 MLT
-8 NKKRKEGSM
+8 S
-17 TGRVRALTGA
+17 RVRAVRGF
-27 TRVMSL
+27 TRVMSFA
-33 VAAVLI
+33 AAVLI
-39 AVFGLTMIGGSAYAD
+39 AVFGLTMIGGSAYAGPND
-54 TDKAEKYDFY
+54 KDKAEKYNFY
-64 TLSSNVTAYFSDA
+64 TLSSNVTAYFSEA
-77 TKPGDNSGLSA
+77 TKPGEGDGLSA

-94 IAQNASEGGDLLGYG
+94 IAQNASEGGNLLGYG

-137 KIDGKL
+137 VRD
-143 NGSNDAYK
+143 NDSSSANSAYS

-161 LLNGLGLDSTSTG
+161 LLNALGLDSTSTG

-183 FGSIMAFL
+183 FGSIMALL

-201 FSAVIWVLE
+201 FSAVIWLLE

-216 LFYSAISASSV
+216 FFFSAISASSA

-237 GVPAWMKSL
+237 GVPVWMQSL

-261 WTVLVPLFI
+261 WTVLIPLFL
-270 FTFIISS
+270 FVFIISS

-284 ALSGL
+284 ALGGL
-289 KKLVIRMLFLGVGLP
+289 KKLVIRVLFLGVGLP

-321 AGAGMGATRVVLST
+321 AGAGMGATRVVIST
-335 FVDFENWAKVNRL
+335 FVDFENWAKKDRL
-348 AVPSTDAVLQWDE
+348 AVPDNATLQWDS
-361 SKQAPTGE
+361 SKQAPTGA

-377 TVAINKIA
+377 TVAINKLA
-385 NTGAF
+385 NSGAF
-390 TDVTGLNPSDLGS
+390 SSVSDIDVSGLGS
-403 ISAESAKMTSSG
+403 ISTEAAKADTTSSG
-415 GLKDVTYIATMNM
+415 GLKDFTYVAAMEM
-428 LLRYTNSESYQ
+428 LLRYTTAQSYQ
-439 ASDFDTSIKGR
+439 ASDFDTAIKGR
-450 INQQVS
+450 ISQQAS
-456 EGKELV
+456 SGQEQV

-473 ADGSTKVDGKSC
+473 ADGSTKADGKGCSA
-485 PTTKALGN
+485 TKASDN

-501 TGLTTTHD
+501 SGLQASGESGTITFTTSGD
-509 GSEVTFKTENAQ
+509 KY
-521 IAGDWVVLGDDADA
+521 AGDWVMLGE
-535 LKNFN
+535 NFN
-540 NANLSALSMYNYL
+540 GANLSALSMYNYL

-586 SAGVNWLYWV
+586 SAGVSWLYWV
-596 NAAVTLLCFI
+596 NGAVTLLCFI

-616 LTGAIKNSLHIITA
+616 FTGAIKNSMHIITA
-630 VPFATLGSLA
+630 VPFATLGSMA

-655 IVGTMFIYRLAQEI
+655 IIATMFIYRLVQEI
-669 ILSIPGIFEGGLEHT
+669 ILSIPSIFEGGLEHM
-684 FGSMGGF
+684 FNSMGGF
-691 GTYLK
+691 GVYLK
-696 NSGNITLFTA
+696 NSGNVTLFTS

-713 LILTWKMMHFRGAF
+713 ILLTWKMMHFRGAF

-778 GRGALGGGSGRG
+778 GRGGLGSGSGRG
-790 GVSSGLMAG
+790 GASSGLMAG
-799 SGGIQDGNGGGS
+799 SGGIQDGNGGVS

-835 APGGD
+835 VSGGD
-840 PNGPTGSGS
+840 PNAPGG

-857 DGSGGVNTNVNN
+857 DGSGGVNVDNSTSN
-869 DITNGDENSSLLS
+869 DNSSALM
-882 TSESDRQI
+882 TSESDRQL

-901 EPSVSSDSYSGDD
+901 EPAQIEAGPQADAA
-914 VTASSTVVNNS
+914 ASSKVANNA
-925 DDTMSE
+925 DDAMSE
-931 TTSSIQSTMDAHDK
+931 TAGSIQSTMDAHNK

-987 GDVQNAQTKGQEA
+987 GDVQSAQTKGQEA
-1000 KAHRQAAETPRPA
+1000 KAHRQSAEAPRP
-1013 RSVQQPRQTSQPQ
+1013 VQPARQTSQPQ
-1026 SQQPQQP
+1026 SQPSQS
-1033 QRGVVGAQR
+1033 GAVGAQR
-1042 QAPAQNQQVRQ
+1042 QQVRQ
-1053 PQPQQP
+1053 PQAQP
-1059 RPQSQQQAPAP
+1059 QQQAPTQ
-1070 TQAQSPA
+1070 TQAPAQTPA
-1077 PSRPAPSRGS
+1077 PSRPAPSRG
-1087 QGSGSRSLSAPRQQG
+1087 GSSRSLSAPRQG
-1102 SAQMP
+1102 ASQMP
-1107 SSGRAVNGGSQSA
+1107 SSGKAVNGGAKSA
-1120 PSKVGKVSKV
+1120 SGKAG
-1130 SKGMKG
+1130 KGLKG
-1136 VKPSGGSSMPSMP
+1136 VKPSGGSSMPPMP

>member
-1 MKNRNDE
+1 MLT
-8 NKKRKEGSM
+8 S
-17 TGRVRALTGA
+17 RVRAVRGF
-27 TRVMSL
+27 TRAMSF

-54 TDKAEKYDFY
+54 KDKAEKYDFY

-77 TKPGDNSGLSA
+77 TKPGEGDGLSA

-94 IAQNASEGGDLLGYG
+94 IAQNASEGGNLLGYG

-137 KIDGKL
+137 VRD
-143 NGSNDAYK
+143 NDSSSANSAYS

-161 LLNGLGLDSTSTG
+161 LLNALGLDSTSTG

-183 FGSIMAFL
+183 FGSIMALL

-201 FSAVIWVLE
+201 FSAVIWLLE

-216 LFYSAISASSV
+216 LFFSAISASST

-237 GVPAWMKSL
+237 GVPVWMQSL

-261 WTVLVPLFI
+261 WTVLIPLFL
-270 FTFIISS
+270 FVFIISS

-284 ALSGL
+284 ALGGL
-289 KKLVIRMLFLGVGLP
+289 KKLVIRVLFLGVGLP

-321 AGAGMGATRVVLST
+321 AGAGMGATRVVIST
-335 FVDFENWAKVNRL
+335 FVDFENWAKKDRL
-348 AVPSTDAVLQWDE
+348 AVPDNATLQWDS
-361 SKQAPTGE
+361 SKQAPTGA

-377 TVAINKIA
+377 TVAINKLA
-385 NTGAF
+385 NSGAF
-390 TDVTGLNPSDLGS
+390 SSVSDIDVSGLGS
-403 ISAESAKMTSSG
+403 ISTEAAKADTTSSG
-415 GLKDVTYIATMNM
+415 GLKDFTYVAAMEM
-428 LLRYTNSESYQ
+428 LLRYTTAQSYQ
-439 ASDFDTSIKGR
+439 ASDFDTAIKGR
-450 INQQVS
+450 ISQQAS
-456 EGKELV
+456 SGQEQV

-473 ADGSTKVDGKSC
+473 ADGSTKADGKGCSA
-485 PTTKALGN
+485 TKASDN

-501 TGLTTTHD
+501 SGLQASGESGTITFTTSGD
-509 GSEVTFKTENAQ
+509 KY
-521 IAGDWVVLGDDADA
+521 AGDWVMLGE
-535 LKNFN
+535 NFN
-540 NANLSALSMYNYL
+540 GANLSALSMYNYL

-586 SAGVNWLYWV
+586 SAGVSWLYWV
-596 NAAVTLLCFI
+596 NGAVTLLCFI

-616 LTGAIKNSLHIITA
+616 FTGAIKNSMHIITA
-630 VPFATLGSLA
+630 VPFATLGSMA

-655 IVGTMFIYRLAQEI
+655 IIATMFIYRLVQEI
-669 ILSIPGIFEGGLEHT
+669 ILSIPSIFEGGLEHM
-684 FGSMGGF
+684 FNSMGGF
-691 GTYLK
+691 GVYLK
-696 NSGNITLFTA
+696 NSGNVTLFTS

-713 LILTWKMMHFRGAF
+713 ILLTWKMMHFRGAF

-778 GRGALGGGSGRG
+778 GRGGLGSGSGRG
-790 GVSSGLMAG
+790 GASSGLMAG
-799 SGGIQDGNGGGS
+799 SGGIQDGNGGVS

-835 APGGD
+835 ASGGD
-840 PNGPTGSGS
+840 PNAPGGS
-849 GGGGLLLS
+849 GGGLLLS
-857 DGSGGVNTNVNN
+857 DGSGGVNVDNSTSN
-869 DITNGDENSSLLS
+869 DNSSALM
-882 TSESDRQI
+882 TSESDRQL

-901 EPSVSSDSYSGDD
+901 EPAQLEAGPQADAA
-914 VTASSTVVNNS
+914 ASSKVANNA
-925 DDTMSE
+925 DDAMSE
-931 TTSSIQSTMDAHDK
+931 TAGSIQSTMDAHNK

-987 GDVQNAQTKGQEA
+987 GDVQSAQTKGQEA
-1000 KAHRQAAETPRPA
+1000 KAHRQSAEAPRPVQPA
-1013 RSVQQPRQTSQPQ
+1013 RTSQPQ
-1026 SQQPQQP
+1026 SQP
-1033 QRGVVGAQR
+1033 QRGAVGAQR
-1042 QAPAQNQQVRQ
+1042 QQVRQ
-1053 PQPQQP
+1053 PQAQP
-1059 RPQSQQQAPAP
+1059 QQQAPTQ
-1070 TQAQSPA
+1070 TQAPAQTPA
-1077 PSRPAPSRGS
+1077 PSRPAPSRG
-1087 QGSGSRSLSAPRQQG
+1087 GSSRSLSAPRQG
-1102 SAQMP
+1102 ASQMP
-1107 SSGRAVNGGSQSA
+1107 VKGSSQGAS
-1120 PSKVGKVSKV
+1120 GKAG
-1130 SKGMKG
+1130 KGLKG
-1136 VKPSGGSSMPSMP
+1136 VKPSGGSSMPPMP

>member
-1 MKNRNDE
+1 MLT
-8 NKKRKEGSM
+8 S
-17 TGRVRALTGA
+17 RVRAVRGF
-27 TRVMSL
+27 TRAMSF

-54 TDKAEKYDFY
+54 KDKAEKYDFY

-77 TKPGDNSGLSA
+77 TKPGEGDGLSA

-94 IAQNASEGGDLLGYG
+94 IAQNASEGGNLLGYG

-137 KIDGKL
+137 VRD
-143 NGSNDAYK
+143 NDSSSANSAYS

-161 LLNGLGLDSTSTG
+161 LLNALGLDSTSTG

-183 FGSIMAFL
+183 FGSIMALL

-201 FSAVIWVLE
+201 FSAVIWLLE

-216 LFYSAISASSV
+216 LFFSAISASST

-237 GVPAWMKSL
+237 GVPVWMQSL

-261 WTVLVPLFI
+261 WTVLIPLFL
-270 FTFIISS
+270 FVFIISS

-284 ALSGL
+284 ALGGL
-289 KKLVIRMLFLGVGLP
+289 KKLVIRVLFLGVGLP

-321 AGAGMGATRVVLST
+321 AGAGMGATRVVIST
-335 FVDFENWAKVNRL
+335 FVDFENWAKKDRL
-348 AVPSTDAVLQWDE
+348 AVPDNATLQWDS
-361 SKQAPTGE
+361 SKQAPTGA

-377 TVAINKIA
+377 TVAINKLA
-385 NTGAF
+385 NSGAF
-390 TDVTGLNPSDLGS
+390 SSVSDIDVSGLGS
-403 ISAESAKMTSSG
+403 ISTEAAKADTTSSG
-415 GLKDVTYIATMNM
+415 GLKDFTYVAAMEM
-428 LLRYTNSESYQ
+428 LLRYTTAQSYQ
-439 ASDFDTSIKGR
+439 ASDFDTAIKGR
-450 INQQVS
+450 ISQQAS
-456 EGKELV
+456 SGQEQV

-473 ADGSTKVDGKSC
+473 ADGSTKADGKGCSA
-485 PTTKALGN
+485 TKASDN

-501 TGLTTTHD
+501 SGLQASGESGTITFTTSGD
-509 GSEVTFKTENAQ
+509 KY
-521 IAGDWVVLGDDADA
+521 AGDWVMLGE
-535 LKNFN
+535 NFN
-540 NANLSALSMYNYL
+540 GANLSALSMYNYL

-586 SAGVNWLYWV
+586 SAGVSWLYWV
-596 NAAVTLLCFI
+596 NGAVTLLCFI

-616 LTGAIKNSLHIITA
+616 FTGAIKNSMHIITA
-630 VPFATLGSLA
+630 VPFATLGSMA

-655 IVGTMFIYRLAQEI
+655 IIATMFIYRLVQEI
-669 ILSIPGIFEGGLEHT
+669 ILSIPGIFEGGLEHM
-684 FGSMGGF
+684 FNSMGGF
-691 GTYLK
+691 GVYLK
-696 NSGNITLFTA
+696 NSGDVTLFTS

-713 LILTWKMMHFRGAF
+713 ILLTWKMMHFRGAF

-778 GRGALGGGSGRG
+778 GRGGLGSGSGRG
-790 GVSSGLMAG
+790 GASSGLMAG
-799 SGGIQDGNGGGS
+799 SGGIQDGNGGVS

-835 APGGD
+835 ASGGD
-840 PNGPTGSGS
+840 PNAPGGS
-849 GGGGLLLS
+849 GGGLLLS
-857 DGSGGVNTNVNN
+857 DGSGGVNVDNSTSN
-869 DITNGDENSSLLS
+869 DNSSALM
-882 TSESDRQI
+882 TSESDRQL

-901 EPSVSSDSYSGDD
+901 EPAQLEAGPQAD
-914 VTASSTVVNNS
+914 VAASSKVANNA
-925 DDTMSE
+925 DDAMSE
-931 TTSSIQSTMDAHDK
+931 TAGSIQSTMDAHNK

-987 GDVQNAQTKGQEA
+987 GDVQSAQTKGQEA
-1000 KAHRQAAETPRPA
+1000 KAHRQSAEAPRPVQPA
-1013 RSVQQPRQTSQPQ
+1013 RTSQPQ
-1026 SQQPQQP
+1026 SQP
-1033 QRGVVGAQR
+1033 QRGAVGAQR
-1042 QAPAQNQQVRQ
+1042 QQVRQ
-1053 PQPQQP
+1053 PQAQP
-1059 RPQSQQQAPAP
+1059 QQQAPTQ
-1070 TQAQSPA
+1070 TQAPAQTPA

-1087 QGSGSRSLSAPRQQG
+1087 RSLSAPRQG
-1102 SAQMP
+1102 SSQMS
-1107 SSGRAVNGGSQSA
+1107 SSGKSVNGGATSA
-1120 PSKVGKVSKV
+1120 PSKAGK
-1130 SKGMKG
+1130 GLKG
-1136 VKPSGGSSMPSMP
+1136 VKPSGGSSIPPMPS
-1149 S
+1149 

>member
-1 MKNRNDE
+1 MLT
-8 NKKRKEGSM
+8 S
-17 TGRVRALTGA
+17 RVRAVRGF
-27 TRVMSL
+27 TRVMSFA
-33 VAAVLI
+33 AAVLI

-54 TDKAEKYDFY
+54 KDKAEKYDFY

-77 TKPGDNSGLSA
+77 TKPGEGDGLSA
-88 DEGWTT
+88 DGGWTT
-94 IAQNASEGGDLLGYG
+94 IAQNASEGGNLLGYG

-128 NTVGYDSLK
+128 NTVGYDSLRVRY
-137 KIDGKL
+137 
-143 NGSNDAYK
+143 NESRSSANSTYS

-161 LLNGLGLDSTSTG
+161 LLNALGLDSTSTG

-183 FGSIMAFL
+183 FGSIMALL

-201 FSAVIWVLE
+201 FSAVIWLLE

-216 LFYSAISASSV
+216 FFFSAISASST

-237 GVPAWMKSL
+237 GVPVWMQSL

-261 WTVLVPLFI
+261 WTVLIPLFL
-270 FTFIISS
+270 FVFIISS

-284 ALSGL
+284 ALGGL
-289 KKLVIRMLFLGVGLP
+289 KKLVIRVLFLGVGLP

-321 AGAGMGATRVVLST
+321 AGAGMGATRVVIST
-335 FVDFENWAKVNRL
+335 FVDFENWAKKDRL
-348 AVPSTDAVLQWDE
+348 AVPDNATLQWDS
-361 SKQAPTGE
+361 SKQAPTGA

-377 TVAINKIA
+377 TVAINKLA
-385 NTGAF
+385 NSGAF
-390 TDVTGLNPSDLGS
+390 SSVSDIDVSGLGS
-403 ISAESAKMTSSG
+403 ISTEAAKADTTSSG
-415 GLKDVTYIATMNM
+415 GLTDFTYVAAMEM
-428 LLRYTNSESYQ
+428 LLRYTTAQSYQ
-439 ASDFDTSIKGR
+439 ASDFDTAIKGR
-450 INQQVS
+450 ISQQAS
-456 EGKELV
+456 SGQGRV

-473 ADGSTKVDGKSC
+473 ADGSIKADGKGCSGI
-485 PTTKALGN
+485 KASDN

-501 TGLTTTHD
+501 SGLQASGESGTITFTTSGD
-509 GSEVTFKTENAQ
+509 KY
-521 IAGDWVVLGDDADA
+521 AGDWVMLGG
-535 LKNFN
+535 NFN
-540 NANLSALSMYNYL
+540 GANLSALSMYNYL

-586 SAGVNWLYWV
+586 SAGVSWLYWV
-596 NAAVTLLCFI
+596 NGAVTLLCFI

-616 LTGAIKNSLHIITA
+616 FTGAIKNSLHIITA
-630 VPFATLGSLA
+630 VPFATLGSMA

-655 IVGTMFIYRLAQEI
+655 IIATMFAYRLVQEI
-669 ILSIPGIFEGGLEHT
+669 ILSIPSIFEGGLEHM
-684 FGSMGGF
+684 FNSMGGF
-691 GTYLK
+691 GVYLK
-696 NSGNITLFTA
+696 NSGNVTFFTS

-713 LILTWKMMHFRGAF
+713 ILLTWKMMHFRGAF

-778 GRGALGGGSGRG
+778 GRGGLGSGAGRG
-790 GVSSGLMAG
+790 GASSGLMAG
-799 SGGIQDGNGGGS
+799 SGGIQDGNGGVS

-835 APGGD
+835 ASGGD
-840 PNGPTGSGS
+840 PNAPGG

-857 DGSGGVNTNVNN
+857 DGSGGINAN
-869 DITNGDENSSLLS
+869 DNSTSNDNSSALM
-882 TSESDRQI
+882 TSESDRQL

-901 EPSVSSDSYSGDD
+901 EPAQLEAGTQADAA
-914 VTASSTVVNNS
+914 ASSKVANNA
-925 DDTMSE
+925 DDAMSE
-931 TTSSIQSTMDAHDK
+931 TAGSIQSTMDAHNK

-987 GDVQNAQTKGQEA
+987 GDVQSAQTKGQEA
-1000 KAHRQAAETPRPA
+1000 KAHRQSAEAPRP
-1013 RSVQQPRQTSQPQ
+1013 VQPTRQTSQPQ
-1026 SQQPQQP
+1026 SQPS
-1033 QRGVVGAQR
+1033 QRGAVGAQR
-1042 QAPAQNQQVRQ
+1042 QQVRQ
-1053 PQPQQP
+1053 PQAQP
-1059 RPQSQQQAPAP
+1059 QQQAPTQ
-1070 TQAQSPA
+1070 TQAPAQTPA
-1077 PSRPAPSRGS
+1077 PSRPAPSRG
-1087 QGSGSRSLSAPRQQG
+1087 GSSRSLSAPRQG
-1102 SAQMP
+1102 ASQMP
-1107 SSGRAVNGGSQSA
+1107 KSASGKA
-1120 PSKVGKVSKV
+1120 SKA
-1130 SKGMKG
+1130 SKGLKG
-1136 VKPSGGSSMPSMP
+1136 VKPSGGSSMPPMP

>member
-1 MKNRNDE
+1 MHT
-8 NKKRKEGSM
+8 S
-17 TGRVRALTGA
+17 RVRAVRGF
-27 TRVMSL
+27 TRAMSF

-39 AVFGLTMIGGSAYAD
+39 AVFGLTMIGGSAYAGEG
-54 TDKAEKYDFY
+54 KAEKYDFY

-77 TKPGDNSGLSA
+77 TKPGEGDGLSA
-88 DEGWTT
+88 GEGWTT

-137 KIDGKL
+137 VRDKDSSSA
-143 NGSNDAYK
+143 NSAYS

-161 LLNGLGLDSTSTG
+161 LLNALGLDSTSTG

-183 FGSIMAFL
+183 FGSIMALL

-201 FSAVIWVLE
+201 FSAVIWLLE

-216 LFYSAISASSV
+216 FFFSAISASST

-237 GVPAWMKSL
+237 GVPVWMQSL

-261 WTVLVPLFI
+261 WTVLIPLFL
-270 FTFIISS
+270 FVFIISS

-284 ALSGL
+284 ALGGL
-289 KKLVIRMLFLGVGLP
+289 KKLVIRVLFLGVGLP

-321 AGAGMGATRVVLST
+321 AGAGMGATRVVIST
-335 FVDFENWAKVNRL
+335 FVDFENWAKKDRL
-348 AVPSTDAVLQWDE
+348 AVPDNATLQWDS
-361 SKQAPTGE
+361 SKQAPTGA

-377 TVAINKIA
+377 TVAINKLA
-385 NTGAF
+385 NSGAF
-390 TDVTGLNPSDLGS
+390 SSVSDIDVSGLGS
-403 ISAESAKMTSSG
+403 ISTEAAKADTTSSG
-415 GLKDVTYIATMNM
+415 GLKDSTYVAAMEM
-428 LLRYTNSESYQ
+428 LLRYTTAQSYQ
-439 ASDFDTSIKGR
+439 ASDFDTAIKGR
-450 INQQVS
+450 IGQQAS
-456 EGKELV
+456 SGQEQV

-473 ADGSTKVDGKSC
+473 ADGLTKADGKGCSA
-485 PTTKALGN
+485 TKASDN
-493 PVLKVREG
+493 PVLKVR
-501 TGLTTTHD
+501 D
-509 GSEVTFKTENAQ
+509 GSGLQASGESSTITFRTSGDKH
-521 IAGDWVVLGDDADA
+521 AGDWVMFGGEFKD
-535 LKNFN
+535 
-540 NANLSALSMYNYL
+540 ANLSALSMYNYL

-586 SAGVNWLYWV
+586 SAGVSWLYWV
-596 NAAVTLLCFI
+596 NGAVTLLCFI

-616 LTGAIKNSLHIITA
+616 FTGAIKNSMHIITA
-630 VPFATLGSLA
+630 VPFATLGSMA
-640 GIAKVVIYTFTMITE
+640 GIAKVVIYTLTMITE
-655 IVGTMFIYRLAQEI
+655 IIATMFIYRLVQEI
-669 ILSIPGIFEGGLEHT
+669 ILSIPSIFEGGLEHM
-684 FGSMGGF
+684 FNSMGGF
-691 GTYLK
+691 GVYLK
-696 NSGNITLFTA
+696 NSGNVTLFTS

-713 LILTWKMMHFRGAF
+713 ILLTWKMMHFRGAF

-778 GRGALGGGSGRG
+778 GRGGLGSGSGRG
-790 GVSSGLMAG
+790 GASSGLMAG
-799 SGGIQDGNGGGS
+799 SGGIQDGNGGVS

-835 APGGD
+835 ASGGD
-840 PNGPTGSGS
+840 PSAP
-849 GGGGLLLS
+849 GGGG
-857 DGSGGVNTNVNN
+857 GGVNVDNSTSN
-869 DITNGDENSSLLS
+869 DNSSALM
-882 TSESDRQI
+882 TSESDRQL

-901 EPSVSSDSYSGDD
+901 EPTQIESGPQADAA
-914 VTASSTVVNNS
+914 ASSKVANNA
-925 DDTMSE
+925 DDAMSE
-931 TTSSIQSTMDAHDK
+931 TAGSIQSTMDAHNK

-987 GDVQNAQTKGQEA
+987 GDVQSAQTKGQEA
-1000 KAHRQAAETPRPA
+1000 KAHRQSAEAPRP
-1013 RSVQQPRQTSQPQ
+1013 VQPARQTSQ
-1026 SQQPQQP
+1026 SQPS
-1033 QRGVVGAQR
+1033 QRGAVGAQR
-1042 QAPAQNQQVRQ
+1042 QQVRQ
-1053 PQPQQP
+1053 PQAQP
-1059 RPQSQQQAPAP
+1059 QQQAPTQ
-1070 TQAQSPA
+1070 TQAPAQTPA

-1087 QGSGSRSLSAPRQQG
+1087 RSLSAPRQG
-1102 SAQMP
+1102 SSQMP
-1107 SSGRAVNGGSQSA
+1107 KSA
-1120 PSKVGKVSKV
+1120 PSKASKA
-1130 SKGMKG
+1130 SKGLKG
-1136 VKPSGGSSMPSMP
+1136 PKPSGGSSMPPMP

>member
-1 MKNRNDE
+1 MLT
-8 NKKRKEGSM
+8 S
-17 TGRVRALTGA
+17 RVRAVRGF
-27 TRVMSL
+27 TRAMSF

-54 TDKAEKYDFY
+54 KDKAEKYDFY

-77 TKPGDNSGLSA
+77 TKPGEGDGLSA

-94 IAQNASEGGDLLGYG
+94 IAQNASEGGNLLGYG

-137 KIDGKL
+137 VRD
-143 NGSNDAYK
+143 NDSSSANSAYS

-161 LLNGLGLDSTSTG
+161 LLNALGLDSTSTG
-174 LGLHFQNMA
+174 LGLHVQTMA
-183 FGSIMAFL
+183 FGSIMALL

-201 FSAVIWVLE
+201 FSAVIWLLE

-216 LFYSAISASSV
+216 LFFSAISASSA

-237 GVPAWMKSL
+237 GVPVWMQSL

-284 ALSGL
+284 ALNGL
-289 KKLVIRMLFLGVGLP
+289 KKLVIRVLFLGVGLP

-321 AGAGMGATRVVLST
+321 AGAGMGATRVVIST
-335 FVDFENWAKVNRL
+335 FVDFGNWAKKDRL
-348 AVPSTDAVLQWDE
+348 AVPDNATLQWDS
-361 SKQAPTGE
+361 SKQAPTGA

-377 TVAINKIA
+377 TVAINKLA
-385 NTGAF
+385 NSGAF
-390 TDVTGLNPSDLGS
+390 SSVSDIDVSGLGS
-403 ISAESAKMTSSG
+403 ISTEAAKADTTSSG
-415 GLKDVTYIATMNM
+415 GLKDFTYVAAMEM
-428 LLRYTNSESYQ
+428 LLRYTTAQSYQ
-439 ASDFDTSIKGR
+439 ASDFDTAIKGR
-450 INQQVS
+450 ISQQAS
-456 EGKELV
+456 SGQEQV

-473 ADGSTKVDGKSC
+473 ADGSTKADGKGCSA
-485 PTTKALGN
+485 TKASDN

-501 TGLTTTHD
+501 SGLQASGESGTITFTTSGD
-509 GSEVTFKTENAQ
+509 KY
-521 IAGDWVVLGDDADA
+521 AGDWVMLGE
-535 LKNFN
+535 NFN
-540 NANLSALSMYNYL
+540 GANLSALSMYNYL

-586 SAGVNWLYWV
+586 SAGVSWLYWV
-596 NAAVTLLCFI
+596 NGAVTLLCFI

-616 LTGAIKNSLHIITA
+616 FTGAIKNSMHIITA
-630 VPFATLGSLA
+630 VPFATLGSMA

-655 IVGTMFIYRLAQEI
+655 IIATMFIYRLVQEI
-669 ILSIPGIFEGGLEHT
+669 ILSIPSIFEGGLEHM
-684 FGSMGGF
+684 FNSMGGF
-691 GTYLK
+691 GVYLK
-696 NSGNITLFTA
+696 NSGNVTLFTS

-713 LILTWKMMHFRGAF
+713 ILLTWKMMHFRGAF

-744 TNVAPPAGGGK
+744 TNVAPPAGSGK

-778 GRGALGGGSGRG
+778 GRGGLGSGSGRG
-790 GVSSGLMAG
+790 GASSGLMAG
-799 SGGIQDGNGGGS
+799 SGGIQDGNGGVS

-835 APGGD
+835 ASGGD
-840 PNGPTGSGS
+840 PSAPGG

-857 DGSGGVNTNVNN
+857 DGSGGVNVDNSTSN
-869 DITNGDENSSLLS
+869 DNSSALM
-882 TSESDRQI
+882 TSESDRQL

-901 EPSVSSDSYSGDD
+901 EPSQLEAGPQADAA
-914 VTASSTVVNNS
+914 ASSKVANNA
-925 DDTMSE
+925 DDAMSE
-931 TTSSIQSTMDAHDK
+931 TAGSIQSTMDAHNK

-987 GDVQNAQTKGQEA
+987 GDVQSAQTKGQEA
-1000 KAHRQAAETPRPA
+1000 KAHRQSAEAPRP
-1013 RSVQQPRQTSQPQ
+1013 VQPARQTSQPQ
-1026 SQQPQQP
+1026 SQP
-1033 QRGVVGAQR
+1033 QRGAVGAQR

-1053 PQPQQP
+1053 PQAQPQQA
-1059 RPQSQQQAPAP
+1059 Q
-1070 TQAQSPA
+1070 TQSPA

-1087 QGSGSRSLSAPRQQG
+1087 SSRSLSAPRQG
-1102 SAQMP
+1102 ASQMP
-1107 SSGRAVNGGSQSA
+1107 VKGSSQGAS
-1120 PSKVGKVSKV
+1120 SKAGK
-1130 SKGMKG
+1130 GLKG
-1136 VKPSGGSSMPSMP
+1136 VKPSGGSSMPPMP

>member
-1 MKNRNDE
+1 MLT
-8 NKKRKEGSM
+8 S
-17 TGRVRALTGA
+17 RVRAVRGF
-27 TRVMSL
+27 TRAMSF

-39 AVFGLTMIGGSAYAD
+39 AVFGLTMIGGSAYAGK
-54 TDKAEKYDFY
+54 DKAEKYDFY

-77 TKPGDNSGLSA
+77 TKPGEGDGLSA

-94 IAQNASEGGDLLGYG
+94 IAQNASEGGNLLGYG

-137 KIDGKL
+137 VRD
-143 NGSNDAYK
+143 NDSSSANSAYS

-161 LLNGLGLDSTSTG
+161 LLNALGLDSTSTG

-183 FGSIMAFL
+183 FGSIMALL

-201 FSAVIWVLE
+201 FSAVIWLLE

-216 LFYSAISASSV
+216 FFFSAISASST

-237 GVPAWMKSL
+237 GVPVWMQSL

-261 WTVLVPLFI
+261 WTVLIPLFL
-270 FTFIISS
+270 FVFIISS

-284 ALSGL
+284 ALGGL
-289 KKLVIRMLFLGVGLP
+289 KKLVIRVLFLGVGLP

-321 AGAGMGATRVVLST
+321 AGAGMGATRVVIST
-335 FVDFENWAKVNRL
+335 FVDFENWAKKDRL
-348 AVPSTDAVLQWDE
+348 AVPDNATLQWDS
-361 SKQAPTGE
+361 SKQAPTGA

-377 TVAINKIA
+377 TVAINKLA
-385 NTGAF
+385 NSGAF
-390 TDVTGLNPSDLGS
+390 SSVSDIDVSGLGS
-403 ISAESAKMTSSG
+403 ISTEAAKADTTSSG
-415 GLKDVTYIATMNM
+415 GLKDFTYVAAMEM
-428 LLRYTNSESYQ
+428 LLRYTTAQSYQ
-439 ASDFDTSIKGR
+439 ASDFDTAIKGR
-450 INQQVS
+450 ISQQAS
-456 EGKELV
+456 SGQEQV

-473 ADGSTKVDGKSC
+473 ADGSTKADGKGCSA
-485 PTTKALGN
+485 TKASDN

-501 TGLTTTHD
+501 SGLQASGESGTITFTTSGD
-509 GSEVTFKTENAQ
+509 KY
-521 IAGDWVVLGDDADA
+521 AGDWVMLGE
-535 LKNFN
+535 NFN
-540 NANLSALSMYNYL
+540 GANLSALSMYNYL

-586 SAGVNWLYWV
+586 SAGVSWLYWV
-596 NAAVTLLCFI
+596 NGAVTLLCFI

-616 LTGAIKNSLHIITA
+616 FTGAIKNSLHIITA
-630 VPFATLGSLA
+630 VPFATLGSMA

-655 IVGTMFIYRLAQEI
+655 IIATMFIYRLVQEI
-669 ILSIPGIFEGGLEHT
+669 ILSIPSIFEGGLEHM
-684 FGSMGGF
+684 FNSMGGF
-691 GTYLK
+691 GVYLK
-696 NSGNITLFTA
+696 NSGNVTLFTS

-713 LILTWKMMHFRGAF
+713 ILLTWKMMHFRGAF

-778 GRGALGGGSGRG
+778 GRGGLGSGSGRG
-790 GVSSGLMAG
+790 GASSGLMAG
-799 SGGIQDGNGGGS
+799 SGGIQDGNGGVS
-811 GMGGGSMLSINGT
+811 GMGGGMLSINGT

-835 APGGD
+835 ASGGD
-840 PNGPTGSGS
+840 PSAPGG

-857 DGSGGVNTNVNN
+857 DGSGGVNVDNSTSN
-869 DITNGDENSSLLS
+869 DNSSALM
-882 TSESDRQI
+882 TSESDRQL

-901 EPSVSSDSYSGDD
+901 EPAQIEAGPQADAA
-914 VTASSTVVNNS
+914 ASSKVANNA
-925 DDTMSE
+925 DDAMSE
-931 TTSSIQSTMDAHDK
+931 TAGSIQSTMDAHNK

-987 GDVQNAQTKGQEA
+987 GDVQSAQTKGQEA
-1000 KAHRQAAETPRPA
+1000 KAHRQSAEAPRP
-1013 RSVQQPRQTSQPQ
+1013 VQPARQTSQPQ
-1026 SQQPQQP
+1026 SQPS
-1033 QRGVVGAQR
+1033 QRGAVGAQR
-1042 QAPAQNQQVRQ
+1042 QQVRQ
-1053 PQPQQP
+1053 PQ
-1059 RPQSQQQAPAP
+1059 QQAPTQ
-1070 TQAQSPA
+1070 TQAPAQTPA
-1077 PSRPAPSRGS
+1077 PSRPAPSRG
-1087 QGSGSRSLSAPRQQG
+1087 GSSRSLSAPRQG
-1102 SAQMP
+1102 ASQMP
-1107 SSGRAVNGGSQSA
+1107 VKGSSQGAS
-1120 PSKVGKVSKV
+1120 GKAGKDL
-1130 SKGMKG
+1130 KG
-1136 VKPSGGSSMPSMP
+1136 VKPSGGSSMPPMP

>member
-1 MKNRNDE
+1 M
-8 NKKRKEGSM
+8 NKKNHDKKGESSLM
-17 TGRVRALTGA
+17 LTNRVRAARGV
-27 TRVMSL
+27 TRVMSF

-54 TDKAEKYDFY
+54 KDKAEKYDFY

-77 TKPGDNSGLSA
+77 TKPGEGEGLSA

-94 IAQNASEGGDLLGYG
+94 IAQNASEGGNLLGYG

-137 KIDGKL
+137 VRD
-143 NGSNDAYK
+143 NDSSSANSAYS

-161 LLNGLGLDSTSTG
+161 LLNALGLDSTSTG

-201 FSAVIWVLE
+201 FSAVIWLLE

-216 LFYSAISASSV
+216 FFFSAISASST

-237 GVPAWMKSL
+237 GVPAWMQSL

-261 WTVLVPLFI
+261 WTVLIPLFL
-270 FTFIISS
+270 FVFIISS

-284 ALSGL
+284 ALGGL
-289 KKLVIRMLFLGVGLP
+289 KKLVIRVLFLGVGLP

-321 AGAGMGATRVVLST
+321 AGAGMGATRVVIST
-335 FVDFENWAKVNRL
+335 FVDFENWAKKDRL
-348 AVPSTDAVLQWDE
+348 AVPDNATLQWDS
-361 SKQAPTGE
+361 SKQAPTGA

-377 TVAINKIA
+377 TVAINKLA
-385 NTGAF
+385 NSGAF
-390 TDVTGLNPSDLGS
+390 SSVSDIDVSGLGS
-403 ISAESAKMTSSG
+403 ISTEAAKADTTSSG
-415 GLKDVTYIATMNM
+415 GLKDFTYVAAMEM
-428 LLRYTNSESYQ
+428 LLRYTTAQSYQ
-439 ASDFDTSIKGR
+439 ASDFDTAIKGR
-450 INQQVS
+450 ISQQAS
-456 EGKELV
+456 SGQEQV

-473 ADGSTKVDGKSC
+473 ADGSTKADGKSGC
-485 PTTKALGN
+485 SATKASDN
-493 PVLKVREG
+493 PVLKVR
-501 TGLTTTHD
+501 D
-509 GSEVTFKTENAQ
+509 GSGLQASGESGTITFTTSGDKY
-521 IAGDWVVLGDDADA
+521 AGDWVMLGE
-535 LKNFN
+535 NFN
-540 NANLSALSMYNYL
+540 GANLSALSMYNYL

-586 SAGVNWLYWV
+586 SAGVSWLYWV
-596 NAAVTLLCFI
+596 NGAVTLLCFI

-616 LTGAIKNSLHIITA
+616 FTGAIKNSMHIITA
-630 VPFATLGSLA
+630 VPFATLGSMA

-655 IVGTMFIYRLAQEI
+655 IIATMFIYRLVQEI
-669 ILSIPGIFEGGLEHT
+669 ILSIPSIFEGGLEHM
-684 FGSMGGF
+684 FNSMGGF
-691 GTYLK
+691 GVYLK
-696 NSGNITLFTA
+696 NSGNVTLFTS

-713 LILTWKMMHFRGAF
+713 ILLTWKMMHFRGAF

-778 GRGALGGGSGRG
+778 GRGGLGSGSGRG

-799 SGGIQDGNGGGS
+799 SGGIQDGNGGS

-840 PNGPTGSGS
+840 PSVPGG

-857 DGSGGVNTNVNN
+857 DGSGGVNAGNSA
-869 DITNGDENSSLLS
+869 GDSGSLM
-882 TSESDRQI
+882 TSASDRQL

-901 EPSVSSDSYSGDD
+901 EPSQLEAAPSADAA
-914 VTASSTVVNNS
+914 ASSKIANNA
-925 DDTMSE
+925 DDGMSE
-931 TTSSIQSTMDAHDK
+931 TAGSIQSTMDAHNK

-987 GDVQNAQTKGQEA
+987 GDVQSAQTKGQEA
-1000 KAHRQAAETPRPA
+1000 KAHRQSAEAPRP
-1013 RSVQQPRQTSQPQ
+1013 VQPARQTSQ
-1026 SQQPQQP
+1026 SQP
-1033 QRGVVGAQR
+1033 QRGAVGAQR
-1042 QAPAQNQQVRQ
+1042 QQVRQ
-1053 PQPQQP
+1053 PQAQP
-1059 RPQSQQQAPAP
+1059 QQQAPTQ
-1070 TQAQSPA
+1070 TQAPAQTPA
-1077 PSRPAPSRGS
+1077 PSRPAPSRG
-1087 QGSGSRSLSAPRQQG
+1087 GSSRSLSAPRQG
-1102 SAQMP
+1102 ASQMP
-1107 SSGRAVNGGSQSA
+1107 VKGSSQGAS
-1120 PSKVGKVSKV
+1120 GKAG
-1130 SKGMKG
+1130 KGLKG
-1136 VKPSGGSSMPSMP
+1136 VKPSGGSSMPPMP

>member
-1 MKNRNDE
+1 MLT
-8 NKKRKEGSM
+8 S
-17 TGRVRALTGA
+17 RVRAVRVF
-27 TRVMSL
+27 TRAMSF

-54 TDKAEKYDFY
+54 KDKAEKYDFY

-77 TKPGDNSGLSA
+77 TKPGEGDGLSA

-94 IAQNASEGGDLLGYG
+94 IAQNASEGGNLLGYG

-137 KIDGKL
+137 VRD
-143 NGSNDAYK
+143 NDSSSANSAYS

-161 LLNGLGLDSTSTG
+161 LLNALGLDSTSTG

-183 FGSIMAFL
+183 FGSIMALL

-201 FSAVIWVLE
+201 FSAVIWLLE

-216 LFYSAISASSV
+216 FFFSAISASSA

-237 GVPAWMKSL
+237 GVPVWMQSL

-261 WTVLVPLFI
+261 WTVLIPLFL
-270 FTFIISS
+270 FVFIISS

-289 KKLVIRMLFLGVGLP
+289 KKLVIRVLFLGVGLP

-321 AGAGMGATRVVLST
+321 AGAGMGATRVVIST
-335 FVDFENWAKVNRL
+335 FVDFENWAKKDRL
-348 AVPSTDAVLQWDE
+348 AVPDNATLQWDA
-361 SKQAPTGE
+361 SKQAPTGA

-377 TVAINKIA
+377 TVAINKLA
-385 NTGAF
+385 NSGAF
-390 TDVTGLNPSDLGS
+390 SSVSDIDVSGLGS
-403 ISAESAKMTSSG
+403 ISTEAAKADTTSSG
-415 GLKDVTYIATMNM
+415 GLKDFTYVAAMEM
-428 LLRYTNSESYQ
+428 LLRYTTAQSYQ
-439 ASDFDTSIKGR
+439 ASDFDTAIKGR
-450 INQQVS
+450 ISQQAS
-456 EGKELV
+456 SGQEQV

-473 ADGSTKVDGKSC
+473 ADGSTKADGKSGC
-485 PTTKALGN
+485 SATKASEN

-501 TGLTTTHD
+501 SGLQASGESGTITFTTSGD
-509 GSEVTFKTENAQ
+509 KY
-521 IAGDWVVLGDDADA
+521 AGDWVMLGE
-535 LKNFN
+535 NFN
-540 NANLSALSMYNYL
+540 GSNLSALSMYNYL

-586 SAGVNWLYWV
+586 SAGVSWLYWV
-596 NAAVTLLCFI
+596 NGAVTLLCFI

-616 LTGAIKNSLHIITA
+616 FTGAIKNSMHIITA
-630 VPFATLGSLA
+630 VPFATLGSMA

-655 IVGTMFIYRLAQEI
+655 IIATMFIYRLVQEI
-669 ILSIPGIFEGGLEHT
+669 ILSIPSIFEGGLEHM
-684 FGSMGGF
+684 FNSMGGF
-691 GTYLK
+691 GVYLK
-696 NSGNITLFTA
+696 NSGNVTLFTS

-713 LILTWKMMHFRGAF
+713 ILLTWKMMHFRGAF

-737 IVDKFLD
+737 IVDKFMD

-778 GRGALGGGSGRG
+778 GRGGLGSGSGRG
-790 GVSSGLMAG
+790 GASSGLMAG
-799 SGGIQDGNGGGS
+799 SGGIQDGNGGVS

-835 APGGD
+835 ASGGD
-840 PNGPTGSGS
+840 PNAPGG

-857 DGSGGVNTNVNN
+857 DGSGGVNVDNSASN
-869 DITNGDENSSLLS
+869 DNSSALM
-882 TSESDRQI
+882 TSESDRQL

-901 EPSVSSDSYSGDD
+901 EPAQIEAGPQADAA
-914 VTASSTVVNNS
+914 ASSKVANNA
-925 DDTMSE
+925 DDAMSE
-931 TTSSIQSTMDAHDK
+931 TAGSIQSTMDAHNK

-987 GDVQNAQTKGQEA
+987 GDVQSAQTKGQEA
-1000 KAHRQAAETPRPA
+1000 KAHRQSAEAPRP
-1013 RSVQQPRQTSQPQ
+1013 VQPARQTSQSQ
-1026 SQQPQQP
+1026 SQPS
-1033 QRGVVGAQR
+1033 QRGAVGAQR
-1042 QAPAQNQQVRQ
+1042 PAPAQTQQARKPQAQ
-1053 PQPQQP
+1053 P
-1059 RPQSQQQAPAP
+1059 QQQAPAQ
-1070 TQAQSPA
+1070 TPA
-1077 PSRPAPSRGS
+1077 PSRPAPSRG
-1087 QGSGSRSLSAPRQQG
+1087 GSSRSLSAPRQG
-1102 SAQMP
+1102 SSQMP
-1107 SSGRAVNGGSQSA
+1107 AKGASQSA
-1120 PSKVGKVSKV
+1120 SGKAGKGL
-1130 SKGMKG
+1130 KGM
-1136 VKPSGGSSMPSMP
+1136 KPSGGSSMPPIP

>member
-1 MKNRNDE
+1 MLT
-8 NKKRKEGSM
+8 S
-17 TGRVRALTGA
+17 RVRAVRGF
-27 TRVMSL
+27 TRAMSF

-54 TDKAEKYDFY
+54 KDKAEKYDFY

-77 TKPGDNSGLSA
+77 TKPGEGDGLSA

-94 IAQNASEGGDLLGYG
+94 IAQNASEGGNLLGYG

-137 KIDGKL
+137 VRD
-143 NGSNDAYK
+143 NDSSSANSAYS

-161 LLNGLGLDSTSTG
+161 LLNALGLDSTSTG

-183 FGSIMAFL
+183 FGSIMALL

-201 FSAVIWVLE
+201 FSAVIWLLE

-216 LFYSAISASSV
+216 FFFSAISASST

-237 GVPAWMKSL
+237 GVPVWMQSL

-261 WTVLVPLFI
+261 WTVLIPLFL
-270 FTFIISS
+270 FVFIISS

-284 ALSGL
+284 ALGGL
-289 KKLVIRMLFLGVGLP
+289 KKLVIRVLFLGVGLP

-309 YTASLGV
+309 YTASLSV

-321 AGAGMGATRVVLST
+321 AGAGMGATRVVIST
-335 FVDFENWAKVNRL
+335 FVDFENWAKKDRL
-348 AVPSTDAVLQWDE
+348 AVPDNATLQWDS
-361 SKQAPTGE
+361 SKQAPTGA

-377 TVAINKIA
+377 TVAINKLA
-385 NTGAF
+385 NSGAF
-390 TDVTGLNPSDLGS
+390 SSVSDIDVSGLGS
-403 ISAESAKMTSSG
+403 ISTEAAKADTTSSG
-415 GLKDVTYIATMNM
+415 GLKDFTYVAAMEM
-428 LLRYTNSESYQ
+428 LLRYTTAQSYQ
-439 ASDFDTSIKGR
+439 ASDFDTAIKGR
-450 INQQVS
+450 ISQQAS
-456 EGKELV
+456 SGQEQV

-473 ADGSTKVDGKSC
+473 ADGSTKADGKGCSA
-485 PTTKALGN
+485 TKASDN

-501 TGLTTTHD
+501 SGLQASGESGTITFTTSGD
-509 GSEVTFKTENAQ
+509 KY
-521 IAGDWVVLGDDADA
+521 AGDWVMLGE
-535 LKNFN
+535 NFN
-540 NANLSALSMYNYL
+540 GANLSALSMYNYL

-586 SAGVNWLYWV
+586 SAGVSWLYWV
-596 NAAVTLLCFI
+596 NGAVTLLCFI

-616 LTGAIKNSLHIITA
+616 FTGAIKNSMHIITA
-630 VPFATLGSLA
+630 VPFATLGSMA

-655 IVGTMFIYRLAQEI
+655 IIATMFIYRLVQEI
-669 ILSIPGIFEGGLEHT
+669 ILSIPSIFEGGLEHM
-684 FGSMGGF
+684 FNSMGGF
-691 GTYLK
+691 GVYLK
-696 NSGNITLFTA
+696 NSGNVTLFTS

-713 LILTWKMMHFRGAF
+713 ILLTWKMMHFRGAF

-778 GRGALGGGSGRG
+778 GRGGLGSGSGRG
-790 GVSSGLMAG
+790 GASSGLMAG
-799 SGGIQDGNGGGS
+799 SGGIQDGNGGVS

-840 PNGPTGSGS
+840 PNAPGG

-857 DGSGGVNTNVNN
+857 DGSGGVNVDNSTSN
-869 DITNGDENSSLLS
+869 DNSSALM
-882 TSESDRQI
+882 TSESDRQL

-901 EPSVSSDSYSGDD
+901 EPSQLEAGPQADAA
-914 VTASSTVVNNS
+914 ASSKVANNA
-925 DDTMSE
+925 DDAMSE
-931 TTSSIQSTMDAHDK
+931 TAGSIQSTMDAHNK

-987 GDVQNAQTKGQEA
+987 GDVQSAQTKGQEA
-1000 KAHRQAAETPRPA
+1000 KAHRQSAEAPRPVQPA
-1013 RSVQQPRQTSQPQ
+1013 RTSQPQ
-1026 SQQPQQP
+1026 SQP
-1033 QRGVVGAQR
+1033 QRGAVGAQR
-1042 QAPAQNQQVRQ
+1042 QQVRQ
-1053 PQPQQP
+1053 PQAQH
-1059 RPQSQQQAPAP
+1059 QQQAPTQ
-1070 TQAQSPA
+1070 TQAPAQTPA

-1087 QGSGSRSLSAPRQQG
+1087 RSLSAPRQG
-1102 SAQMP
+1102 ASQMP
-1107 SSGRAVNGGSQSA
+1107 SSGKAVNGGAKSA
-1120 PSKVGKVSKV
+1120 PSKAGK
-1130 SKGMKG
+1130 GLKG
-1136 VKPSGGSSMPSMP
+1136 VKPSGGSSMPPMP

>member
-1 MKNRNDE
+1 MLT
-8 NKKRKEGSM
+8 S
-17 TGRVRALTGA
+17 RVRAVRGF
-27 TRVMSL
+27 TRAMSF

-39 AVFGLTMIGGSAYAD
+39 AVFGLTMIGGSAYAGPN
-54 TDKAEKYDFY
+54 DKAEKYDFY

-77 TKPGDNSGLSA
+77 TKPGEGDGLSA

-94 IAQNASEGGDLLGYG
+94 IAQNASEGGNLLGYG

-137 KIDGKL
+137 VRD
-143 NGSNDAYK
+143 NDSSSANSAYS

-161 LLNGLGLDSTSTG
+161 LLNALGLDSTSTG

-183 FGSIMAFL
+183 FGSIMALL

-201 FSAVIWVLE
+201 FSAVIWLLE

-216 LFYSAISASSV
+216 FFFSAISASST

-237 GVPAWMKSL
+237 GVPVWMQSL

-261 WTVLVPLFI
+261 WTVLIPLFI
-270 FTFIISS
+270 FTFILSS

-321 AGAGMGATRVVLST
+321 AGAGMGATRVVIST
-335 FVDFENWAKVNRL
+335 FVDFENWAKKDRL
-348 AVPSTDAVLQWDE
+348 AVPDNATLQWDS
-361 SKQAPTGE
+361 SKQAPTGA

-377 TVAINKIA
+377 TVAINKLA
-385 NTGAF
+385 NSGAF
-390 TDVTGLNPSDLGS
+390 SSVSDIDVSGLGS
-403 ISAESAKMTSSG
+403 ISTEAAKADTTSSG
-415 GLKDVTYIATMNM
+415 GLKDFTYVAAMEM
-428 LLRYTNSESYQ
+428 LLRYTTAQSYQ
-439 ASDFDTSIKGR
+439 ASDFDTAIKGR
-450 INQQVS
+450 ISQQAS
-456 EGKELV
+456 NGQEQV

-473 ADGSTKVDGKSC
+473 SDGSTKADGKSC
-485 PTTKALGN
+485 SATKASDN
-493 PVLKVREG
+493 PVLKVR
-501 TGLTTTHD
+501 D
-509 GSEVTFKTENAQ
+509 GSGLQVSGESGTITFTTSGDKY
-521 IAGDWVVLGDDADA
+521 AGDWVMLGE
-535 LKNFN
+535 NFN
-540 NANLSALSMYNYL
+540 GANLSALSMYNYL

-586 SAGVNWLYWV
+586 SAGVSWLYWV
-596 NAAVTLLCFI
+596 NGAVTLLCFI

-616 LTGAIKNSLHIITA
+616 FTGAIKNSMHIITA
-630 VPFATLGSLA
+630 VPFATLGSMA

-655 IVGTMFIYRLAQEI
+655 IIATMFIYRLVQEI
-669 ILSIPGIFEGGLEHT
+669 ILSIPGIFEGGLEHM
-684 FGSMGGF
+684 FNSMGGF
-691 GTYLK
+691 GVYLK
-696 NSGNITLFTA
+696 NSGNVTLFTS

-713 LILTWKMMHFRGAF
+713 ILLTWKMMHFRGAF

-778 GRGALGGGSGRG
+778 GRGGLGSGSGRG
-790 GVSSGLMAG
+790 GASSGLMAG
-799 SGGIQDGNGGGS
+799 SGGIQDGNGGVS

-835 APGGD
+835 ASGGD
-840 PNGPTGSGS
+840 PNAPGG

-857 DGSGGVNTNVNN
+857 DGSGGVNVDNSTSN
-869 DITNGDENSSLLS
+869 DNSSALM
-882 TSESDRQI
+882 TSESDRQL

-901 EPSVSSDSYSGDD
+901 EPAQIEAGPQADAA
-914 VTASSTVVNNS
+914 ASSKVANNA
-925 DDTMSE
+925 DDAMSE
-931 TTSSIQSTMDAHDK
+931 TAGSIQSTMDAHNK

-1000 KAHRQAAETPRPA
+1000 KAHRQSAEAPRP
-1013 RSVQQPRQTSQPQ
+1013 VQPARQTSQPQ
-1026 SQQPQQP
+1026 SQPS
-1033 QRGVVGAQR
+1033 QRGAVGAQR
-1042 QAPAQNQQVRQ
+1042 QQVRQ
-1053 PQPQQP
+1053 PQAQP
-1059 RPQSQQQAPAP
+1059 QQQAPTQ
-1070 TQAQSPA
+1070 TQAPAQKPA
-1077 PSRPAPSRGS
+1077 PSRPAPSRG
-1087 QGSGSRSLSAPRQQG
+1087 GSSRSLSAPRQG
-1102 SAQMP
+1102 SSQMP
-1107 SSGRAVNGGSQSA
+1107 KSASGKA
-1120 PSKVGKVSKV
+1120 SKA
-1130 SKGMKG
+1130 SKGLKG
-1136 VKPSGGSSMPSMP
+1136 VKPSGGSSMPPMP

>member
-1 MKNRNDE
+1 MLT
-8 NKKRKEGSM
+8 S
-17 TGRVRALTGA
+17 RVRAVRGF
-27 TRVMSL
+27 TRAMSF

-39 AVFGLTMIGGSAYAD
+39 AVFGLTMIGGSAYAGPND
-54 TDKAEKYDFY
+54 KDKAEKYDFY

-77 TKPGDNSGLSA
+77 AKPGEGGGLSA
-88 DEGWTT
+88 DNGWET
-94 IAQNASEGGDLLGYG
+94 IAENASEGGDLLGYG
-109 DDDVS
+109 DNDIS
-114 SFSGWLVSKATGSS
+114 SFSGWLASATTGAS

-137 KIDGKL
+137 VSD
-143 NGSNDAYK
+143 NGSSSANSAYR
-151 GVLAYAQYGS
+151 GILGYAQYGS
-161 LLNGLGLDSTSTG
+161 LLNALGLDSTSTG

-183 FGSIMAFL
+183 FGSIMTLL

-201 FSAVIWVLE
+201 FSAVIWLLE

-216 LFYSAISASSV
+216 FFFSAISASSA

-237 GVPAWMKSL
+237 GVPTWMQSL

-261 WTVLVPLFI
+261 WTVLIPLFL

-289 KKLVIRMLFLGVGLP
+289 KKLVIRMLFLGVGVP

-348 AVPSTDAVLQWDE
+348 AVPSDATLEWDD
-361 SKQAPTGE
+361 SKQAPTGA
-369 SVNKLRQT
+369 SVNNLRQT
-377 TVAINKIA
+377 TVAINRIA
-385 NTGAF
+385 NLGAF
-390 TDVTGLNPSDLGS
+390 TDVYGIKPSDLGS
-403 ISAESAKMTSSG
+403 ISAESAKVDVTSNG
-415 GLKDVTYIATMNM
+415 GLKDLTFMATMNM
-428 LLRYTNSESYQ
+428 LLRYTNAQSYQ
-439 ASDFDTSIKGR
+439 ASDFDTAIKGR
-450 INQQVS
+450 ISQQAS
-456 EGKELV
+456 GGQETV
-462 KSCATTWFNVQ
+462 KNCATTWFNVQ
-473 ADGSTKVDGKSC
+473 ADGSTKTDGKSC
-485 PTTKALGN
+485 STIKASDN
-493 PVLKVREG
+493 PVLKVQED
-501 TGLTTTHD
+501 TGLRAERLE
-509 GSEVTFKTENAQ
+509 GSVVVTFKTKNAQ
-521 IAGDWVVLGDDADA
+521 LAGDWVMLGD
-535 LKNFN
+535 NFN

-553 NTTFDK
+553 NTAFSK
-559 NSATTYSSSNAVS
+559 NSATVYSSAHSVS

-586 SAGVNWLYWV
+586 SAGVSWLYWT
-596 NAAVTLLCFI
+596 NSAVTLLCFI

-616 LTGAIKNSLHIITA
+616 FTGAIKNSLHIITA

-640 GIAKVVIYTFTMITE
+640 GIAKVLIYTFTMITE
-655 IVGTMFIYRLAQEI
+655 IIATMFIYRLVQEI
-669 ILSIPGIFEGGLEHT
+669 IISIPGIFEGGLEHM
-684 FGSMGGF
+684 FNSMGGF

-696 NSGNITLFTA
+696 NSGNVTLFTSI
-706 LVSTVLL
+706 VSTVLL
-713 LILTWKMMHFRGAF
+713 LILTWKMLHFRGAF

-737 IVDKFLD
+737 IIDKFLD

-778 GRGALGGGSGRG
+778 GRGGLGSGSGRG
-790 GVSSGLMAG
+790 GASSGLMAG
-799 SGGIQDGNGGGS
+799 SGGIQDGNGGVS

-835 APGGD
+835 ASGGD
-840 PNGPTGSGS
+840 PNAPGG

-857 DGSGGVNTNVNN
+857 DGSGGINAN
-869 DITNGDENSSLLS
+869 DNSTSNDNSSALM
-882 TSESDRQI
+882 TSESDRQL

-901 EPSVSSDSYSGDD
+901 EPAQLEAGPQADAA
-914 VTASSTVVNNS
+914 ASSKVANNA
-925 DDTMSE
+925 DDAMSE
-931 TTSSIQSTMDAHDK
+931 TAGSIQSTMDAHNK

-987 GDVQNAQTKGQEA
+987 GDVQSAQTKGQEA
-1000 KAHRQAAETPRPA
+1000 KAHRQSAEAPRP
-1013 RSVQQPRQTSQPQ
+1013 VQPARQTSQPQ
-1026 SQQPQQP
+1026 SQP
-1033 QRGVVGAQR
+1033 QRGAVGAQR

-1053 PQPQQP
+1053 PQAQPQQA
-1059 RPQSQQQAPAP
+1059 Q
-1070 TQAQSPA
+1070 TQSPA

-1087 QGSGSRSLSAPRQQG
+1087 SSRSLSAPRQG
-1102 SAQMP
+1102 SSQMP
-1107 SSGRAVNGGSQSA
+1107 SSGKSANGGATSV
-1120 PSKVGKVSKV
+1120 PSKAGK
-1130 SKGMKG
+1130 GLKG
-1136 VKPSGGSSMPSMP
+1136 VKPSSGSLMPPMPS
-1149 S
+1149 

>member
-1 MKNRNDE
+1 MLT
-8 NKKRKEGSM
+8 S
-17 TGRVRALTGA
+17 RVRAVRGF
-27 TRVMSL
+27 TRAMSF
-33 VAAVLI
+33 VAALLI

-54 TDKAEKYDFY
+54 KDKAEKYDFY

-77 TKPGDNSGLSA
+77 TKPGEGDGLSA

-94 IAQNASEGGDLLGYG
+94 IAQNASEGGNLLGYG

-137 KIDGKL
+137 VRD
-143 NGSNDAYK
+143 NDSSSANSAYS

-161 LLNGLGLDSTSTG
+161 LLNALGLDSTSTG

-183 FGSIMAFL
+183 FGSIMALL

-201 FSAVIWVLE
+201 FSAVIWLLE

-216 LFYSAISASSV
+216 FFFSAISASST

-237 GVPAWMKSL
+237 GVPVWMQSL

-261 WTVLVPLFI
+261 WTVLIPLFL
-270 FTFIISS
+270 FVFIISS

-284 ALSGL
+284 ALGGL
-289 KKLVIRMLFLGVGLP
+289 KKLVIRVLFLGVGLP

-321 AGAGMGATRVVLST
+321 AGAGMGATRVVIST
-335 FVDFENWAKVNRL
+335 FVDFENWAKKDRL
-348 AVPSTDAVLQWDE
+348 AVPDNATLQWDS
-361 SKQAPTGE
+361 SKQAPTGA

-377 TVAINKIA
+377 TVAINKLA
-385 NTGAF
+385 NSGAF
-390 TDVTGLNPSDLGS
+390 SSVSDIDVSGLGS
-403 ISAESAKMTSSG
+403 ISTEAAKADTTSSG
-415 GLKDVTYIATMNM
+415 GLKDFTYVAAMEM
-428 LLRYTNSESYQ
+428 LLRYTTAQSYQ
-439 ASDFDTSIKGR
+439 ASDFDTAIKGR
-450 INQQVS
+450 ISQQAS
-456 EGKELV
+456 SGQEQV

-473 ADGSTKVDGKSC
+473 ADGSTKADGKGCSA
-485 PTTKALGN
+485 TKASDN

-501 TGLTTTHD
+501 SGLQVSGESGTITFTTSGD
-509 GSEVTFKTENAQ
+509 KY
-521 IAGDWVVLGDDADA
+521 AGDWVMLGE
-535 LKNFN
+535 NFN
-540 NANLSALSMYNYL
+540 GANLSALSMYNYL

-586 SAGVNWLYWV
+586 SAGVSWLYWV
-596 NAAVTLLCFI
+596 NGAVTLLCFI

-616 LTGAIKNSLHIITA
+616 FTGAIKNSMHIITA
-630 VPFATLGSLA
+630 VPFATLGSMA

-655 IVGTMFIYRLAQEI
+655 IIATMFIYRLVQEI
-669 ILSIPGIFEGGLEHT
+669 ILSIPSIFEGGLEHM
-684 FGSMGGF
+684 FNSMGGF
-691 GTYLK
+691 GVYLK
-696 NSGNITLFTA
+696 NSGNVTLFTS

-713 LILTWKMMHFRGAF
+713 ILLTWKMMHFRGAF

-778 GRGALGGGSGRG
+778 GRGGLGSGSGSG
-790 GVSSGLMAG
+790 GASSGLMAG
-799 SGGIQDGNGGGS
+799 SGGIQDGNGGVS
-811 GMGGGSMLSINGT
+811 GMGGGSMFSINGT

-830 EIGPG
+830 DIGPG
-835 APGGD
+835 ASGGD
-840 PNGPTGSGS
+840 PNAPGG

-857 DGSGGVNTNVNN
+857 DGSGGVNVDNSTSN
-869 DITNGDENSSLLS
+869 DNSSALM
-882 TSESDRQI
+882 TSESDRQL

-901 EPSVSSDSYSGDD
+901 EPAQIEAGPQADAA
-914 VTASSTVVNNS
+914 ASSKVANNA
-925 DDTMSE
+925 DDAMSE
-931 TTSSIQSTMDAHDK
+931 TAGSIQSTMDAHDK

-987 GDVQNAQTKGQEA
+987 GDVQSAQTKGQEA
-1000 KAHRQAAETPRPA
+1000 KAHRQSAEAPRP
-1013 RSVQQPRQTSQPQ
+1013 VQPARQTSQPQ
-1026 SQQPQQP
+1026 SQPS
-1033 QRGVVGAQR
+1033 QRGAVGAQR
-1042 QAPAQNQQVRQ
+1042 QQVRQ
-1053 PQPQQP
+1053 PQAQP
-1059 RPQSQQQAPAP
+1059 QQQAPTQ
-1070 TQAQSPA
+1070 TQAPAQTPA
-1077 PSRPAPSRGS
+1077 PSRPAPSRG
-1087 QGSGSRSLSAPRQQG
+1087 GSSRSLSAPRQG
-1102 SAQMP
+1102 ASQMP
-1107 SSGRAVNGGSQSA
+1107 VKGSSQGASGKAGNGL
-1120 PSKVGKVSKV
+1120 
-1130 SKGMKG
+1130 KG
-1136 VKPSGGSSMPSMP
+1136 VKPSGGSSMPPMP